1 MEDQLDNTT
10 LDNAISQNETLASVI
25 DKEQSFI
32 PVEEMF
38 DTPEYDEYID
48 MADVSEI
55 QQLQASAPLAN
66 KYGISALANMGAPRP
81 SVATN
86 TYDPLSQQ
94 APPTINGIGG
104 VNRMLD
110 QRLDAIQNQ
119 ENIGPANG
127 IGTIAPQVSSIKQS
141 NFMRYYEHPMYAELG
156 FSPYANNEEYYNTNS
171 NAWDDLART
180 SGSFVSLMGT
190 GFKSVY
196 RNLSDPFGPDLKSAR
211 EFEEAMAIG
220 SSTRDGAA
228 GFTNNLFLNA
238 GYTFGII
245 GSIAAEEIVLAG
257 ATALSGGTLALPAAA
272 KTGLN
277 AVKLGKTI
285 ANSFGVTR
293 IAAATK
299 KMLTAARNVDGARDV
314 YNGFTTA
321 GKFVGK
327 VFAPETV
334 AAIRSLKTAQNGAQN
349 LSNMAKASKT
359 FGGFYKDLRSLNLAL
374 AESSLEAGMVY
385 NQRINENLA
394 IQSSKNLGD
403 PVTSLQLE
411 SIQNNASKAGF
422 DTLLANAPLIFLSNQ
437 IVLGNAFGGF
447 SKSFARLANEK
458 VTGIGRRI
466 IQKSKGVGKDG
477 KKVLDVFEDAGTGF
491 KGLVN
496 RFTTAGIKGN
506 TRKLAG
512 ASLRFF
518 SANFAE
524 GLQEIGQE
532 AISGATN
539 DYYKNIFTTPG
550 SGGYDLYKQSV
561 HSAVSDQFSAQG
573 FETFMSG
580 FLMGGIVQGPQKLFF
595 QGIPATYRAAK
606 GKYGSAEAK
615 AAYAQQ
621 NEAQEN
627 WVKNVVKSYNEAW
640 NQQAEDPSQLWDPAK
655 LNFLIQKQ
663 VAGELTQSNYM
674 DDRFGFIDAK
684 DFAKFQQIYTV
695 LSTGGAQIFQNQLE
709 DYAKLSDQE
718 LIDAGFAS
726 KKEVESGKARERFQ
740 SMINQIEKTDNDY
753 NNRKDDF
760 PNPYD
765 RQQFK
770 KGTKEYQ
777 QEAIKEA
784 AWAHANYLYMFTKDG
799 FDRALERSN
808 SIYQTLASDPLF
820 ENMAASDITV
830 LLDKDS
836 IDQELSNL
844 EQELSVL
851 TGDTAENKKLIKDKT
866 DKRERL
872 SALEVILSD
881 PKNLNK
887 DGSFNK
893 SKVSNKLLP
902 EFEKYVKYLAGSN
915 GTFANKQA
923 IQEALKDIVDY
934 KALKGRAKTYDKT
947 IEYLNNPERFNEIFE
962 RQNQVFTNAFET
974 MSDDFK
980 AVIEEYAEVN
990 KKNELVNQIAGL
1002 DNGNVIIPPEKAKA
1016 FLATG
1021 LTIFLNEFYNK
1032 NGQITKTVNPL
1043 LYAEI
1048 QGLLEVYTATSKK
1061 EAQETEAAEV
1071 SKAEAEIQAAN
1082 REEVNASL
1090 EELGIEEEI
1099 APSNSDVYKALLLT
1113 QYKNYQNTQLN
1124 KKTLPYAEWIN
1135 TEPAKNFRNA
1145 FAALKNIWIANDKLI
1160 NPNNPLTKEQKLDDT
1175 LFINWLLSDNGLQN
1189 NLVSDVL
1196 QKLDLSLSD
1205 VTGQTVSMEAEG
1217 ENFQGNPNRQVY
1229 GQPGV
1234 NFSII
1239 TETTYDA
1246 DGGAIQTYT
1255 IVDSKTKEEVS
1266 PEVLE
1271 EYGESLG
1278 LFTDLDNAEKLRARL
1293 EEDYGNVGEFV
1304 YDGEILNTG
1313 GLVYK
1318 KDKEGN
1324 LIEYKILSKPN
1335 KILEGKNLTLIPN
1348 DKSNLSFDA
1357 KKEFLVFVKPGAF
1370 KGFYDLQ
1377 KIDMDILAD
1386 DVSRL
1391 DVSEPV
1397 TPYGY
1402 RNKNDKGQFTETYQ
1416 EGVNRYNAI
1425 ISALTQDEIKN
1436 LELVITLDP
1445 EAGKQKGLYVYPG
1458 NQPNK
1463 YIQKI
1468 QSKYIIGIKTSDPS
1482 ILGKINK
1489 ALSVAGIDPSTDAQ
1503 GIFGFINTEN
1513 FYFEANGVELKPNNF
1528 TIDQANN
1535 LIRLPEYLQKELT
1548 AQQAL
1553 ELIKKNFATSQVLT
1567 NTLNGLFYDEISG
1580 ETITLK
1586 VSDLPNDISF
1596 NLQLGKTDYDN
1607 SSTRTL
1613 NQLDYN
1619 RVDEAGNYLIYKLEK
1634 GSVGQPRTVTGVTNL
1649 EGTARRELLNKVQAS
1664 LGYRYEEMLNG
1675 TDGYMAVVLMPNGTY
1690 SLVNL
1695 AAEPLNFDELM
1706 LETIAQAQKVIGQL
1720 PKGTGTQLKKGSKEL
1735 KALRVWNK
1743 ALNEKLFIT
1752 NNPGVNIS
1760 LQVSPW
1766 GKIELQVSVNENRLE
1781 TVRLSKDTIMDEG
1794 ILNPKK
1800 INDFI
1805 QEFNNN
1811 KTISDEKISLSPKN
1825 FTASFPRNASIG
1837 QLLELTT
1844 TNVMKSVTSPAK
1856 LQLFADPGAEQAAYN
1871 TAQGTSAEDRAAEVV
1886 PTTEDPIEEG
1896 VVEPV
1901 DKAMEVVASPLV
1913 NIKAEIKALKTKLQE
1928 GKSRKEQSK
1937 ALRESEEYQKLLA
1950 KKVAIMSSAN
1960 KILNAMSITDVEDI
1974 NTFMLWAEENL
1985 PDFISIEDIALLGDN
2000 LKAGGERV
2008 GAFVLNLNHIAGGKT
2023 INGTIYT
2030 GANSPFRYH
2039 EAFHGVFRMLL
2050 SDAEITKYL
2059 GIARKE
2065 VRAKLRLEGK
2075 NLKKELEMFRRSANT
2090 YTNMSDARLEQEYYE
2105 EYLADQFELFKTGP
2119 KNTKTSSEV
2128 KSLFTRIL
2136 EWIESVFKSYSKN
2149 DLNTLFENIDAGKY
2163 YSSTPVVNQFTSQTG
2178 ITLEAN
2184 ALLPYDEREETTEVL
2199 QPDGSTKQITRE
2211 GFLYVDNDV
2220 ADPLIRSIAAMYL
2233 SRMSKNTDP
2242 LLKKS
2247 DILNGVMDDFYELY
2261 NSADER
2267 YANKSEREIELLDQV
2282 SIALDESPAII
2293 KDQVYSLLN
2302 IIDGQAAEEEYNQE
2316 TMEES
2321 IGLRGIDE
2329 WGKDASMVGGIQSTP
2344 KDIRAFIATTTKE
2357 ATDYFGNTELVSG
2370 EALIIPVDFVDVY
2383 NGLLK
2388 SVKNIE
2394 NPKAML
2400 QNMYFFGQDNLE
2412 TGAVVNKLLASIGVS
2427 VETLLSDSPLSLEI
2441 KKPQLF
2447 QAFTKAFENFRV
2459 DYLFTQRDNA
2469 GNVLMYSA
2477 AQRDDVNS
2485 QLVRWAQA
2493 WTQKDKIIKSD
2504 SAVKTRTENTLD
2516 DLQSLLFSNKK
2527 ITNKS
2532 LTEESKKYQE
2542 ALSELL
2548 GIKLGRQFIA
2558 FSIVSAKPLNVLTVK
2573 QKALINANSNESP
2586 LLSEEIVEMLKLIQT
2601 GVDLYSEEGMNS
2613 RLRNIAIRNAPFD
2626 ETIGLSV
2633 FKNAEGNLVYAH
2645 QKPTYHLKA
2654 IQKLND
2660 LDQLEGLKAQ
2670 FPYLENNYL
2679 LNSDAFVQLS
2689 ADQRQKIL
2697 RFAGSAVGKINKTEE
2712 EINANISGVSSRS
2725 TYGNFTPQEFALTL
2739 INSYTALVNTKS
2751 GRVDFVEYFNN
2762 AENLEVKTALAP
2774 ILLRVLESSNTGDM
2788 AYMPVLRA
2796 VETSNGV
2803 TTITDETLNI
2813 YVDSIE
2819 TEFNRIKRERT
2830 PETKTERSIVG
2841 YNQDNNGRAFKLH
2854 NSELLLSPQI
2864 KTQLEEIANRGGD
2877 VTLNQAL
2884 DEINMT
2890 RDEFKSELNN
2900 ILEDQ
2905 FTEFKSELVALNL
2918 NQEISNSIKNG
2929 LDVSANFEESAEML
2943 NLINDA
2949 DHNLKQ
2955 IFFNDWVNTK
2965 ALNEILLG
2973 DQAVTLKNGVDA
2985 IKRAKAQNAA
2995 TVSAYSAIT
3004 APELG
3009 INHTVDKVSGFVL
3022 EEPIGKSSLGTN
3034 KNIEEADAQL
3044 YYTTKGLRYTEFG
3057 FGKLTPMQASLL
3069 DRIENDGQLFVDPL
3083 KYQDP
3088 KEFKSRKKITSE
3100 EIFGK
3105 NGYVQNGAML
3115 NSRKLV
3121 YADGR
3126 TFIKMSAFPLI
3137 PQLTSN
3143 NIETNPLKPP
3153 IWEAKPNMVQL
3164 HNLRMKLEA
3173 EELKSGSIAIAAPL
3187 SAYKMLKQ
3195 DVTSLSELNNTSEF
3209 TNKPSELSAKNLG
3222 LQVEMPSNKLEIVD
3236 PTQIKNII
3244 TSEQKDN
3251 VYVEA
3256 LGLTVGQIRKEY
3268 NKATGKRVELKFKNK
3283 RNLVYTFKKKD
3294 GSIGLM
3300 DELKVSV
3307 KQNKITP
3314 NLTAFLRYAQAGLKA
3329 SESSSNLLEFF
3340 STINGEQQYDLNNPI
3355 TVNKF
3360 EGLFLTYLSKGSLSE
3375 KLPGHS
3381 LALVSDFGVGV
3392 YRKVYSFDSNGIPE
3406 RSEIIREG
3414 VWNKM
3419 KNKPALV
3426 ESTNGL
3432 DTETE
3437 PNWSGVKIPKGGF
3450 VVIQDRLRAGVKAYD
3465 SKGKETGERYTEMM
3479 MPAHFKSVMDLV
3491 ENGNRT
3497 MPDVVSK
3504 MFAIRIPS
3512 QDNHSTINTK
3522 YVDFLPAVYGSVAMF
3537 ARELVEI
3544 SGADFDIDKVYS
3556 QIKEWYVKDGVFI
3569 EYGKATTEQGQYN
3582 DYIEYVKNQVAKKG
3596 SIYNEA
3602 LSLYKQD
3609 DQAIKVSNSSALVVS
3624 DALGKGYE
3632 DVIISL
3638 EMLGLPISKQQYL
3651 TYKKKNG
3658 EPYVAALNNNI
3669 LDYKYALMG
3678 NRGVTE
3684 STTEETPI
3692 SYTAA
3697 ALDILEDEW
3706 KVLQEITKLEDGI
3719 SPLTERSREDN
3730 IDIDNILGKIKAFK
3744 ANKGAA
3750 IGAIV
3755 LPNQYLS
3762 LLTEYKIKLKSN
3774 APSIVINGVT
3784 YNDFG
3789 VLREKLSK
3797 TEKGLR
3803 KQDII
3808 SSLITMA
3815 TDNAKERLVAKLGL
3829 NRSAL
3834 GLVGNLTALGVPI
3847 NTSLLL
3853 INNPLIQDI
3862 YNQALNKKE
3871 KMDPG
3876 VDSLVDAMLE
3886 ALNPKGKKFKA
3897 LSVTNELLINSIKL
3911 PNEVSDQV
3919 KFSILKLFKSG
3930 NVVVKFTGN
3939 MAAVS
3944 NLTQGLGKDMAA
3956 INKKANQIETLL
3968 DPKAIMD
3975 LSSIYLKDT
3984 WQAKYLEIFNSI
3996 RTDLLPVT
4004 FLSASPQFIEIM
4016 DSVLINVDTEST
4028 GFDEEVEAKISRD
4041 LLSYITIKAYQTKGQ
4056 NIATLSNEF
4065 IYPSDLQSIDKLVED
4080 MRATDIGKDNF
4091 FLQTFAT
4098 VNAYTNKDNNTG
4110 LNIVEANTYRSI
4122 NKLQKIDLQTSFAQ
4136 LYGSA
4141 TMRDSALA
4149 IVNYMMV
4156 KDGLQLTYGTL
4167 MDAVSPFIMNSYL
4180 SHIQTANLALRDG
4193 SNVKMK
4199 EVFGLTKSE
4208 LSKEFVNGYLE
4219 SNTSNSLLNTFTKYS
4234 EDTNLSDGVLTV
4246 GLNNNPQSTDLEY
4259 ARYKSIDPMGN
4270 ERYTTYKL
4278 DAEKSNESNKVFN
4291 TIETYGS
4298 NQQNGI
4304 GFMFGERPTYQKVRE
4319 SVKEKNYGSDTN
4331 LDGVYNQDEQINYAS
4346 MEAEQNA
4353 ALEDALKNGSVDVVA
4368 GIASDIKV
4376 NGEDISKIEPK
4387 IAAPTRSL
4395 EIPEYKIN
4403 RQLQNQDESIRYA
4416 STNGT
4421 TITLNPVEGKDG
4433 RAKFFD
4439 YFTGQEGGVTSKQK
4453 AKVLEAVAAQG
4464 WSMDRITNLLSSNKL
4479 INTFLVL
4486 HEQDHINNNDK
4497 SVYWKNGRDLLTQDK
4512 IDIEARAT
4520 IVALLQIDAIEG
4532 GTIPTQQTSDTI
4544 NIYAGTN
4551 ENAELSNFANR
4562 PFSYKGREY
4571 KNVEQAFQYQ
4581 KLMGFAPNSGGSN
4594 FLNDEVGSKILQ
4606 AKTGAEAK
4614 KLGRQIKQLNTV
4626 AWDRSS
4632 SSIMKD
4638 LITESF
4644 KQNPQALAKLLATGN
4659 ATLTHTQDKTKYREL
4674 FPKILMEVRQ
4684 ELSGSQQT
4692 QQTSD
4697 VESLEMEG
4705 AAQLQLDLQFELE
4718 ADLTDVNVALEVYW
4732 EEQIEP
4738 FPEKKAKLR
4747 EQKLY
4752 PFSKMIKAF
4761 NEGTYIPTDEMTS
4774 EEVFMDEINNCI
4786 L

>member
-10 LDNAISQNETLASVI
+10 LDNAIAQNETSSSVI

-257 ATALSGGTLALPAAA
+257 ATALSGGALAVPAAA

-277 AVKLGKTI
+277 AVRLGKTI

-299 KMLTAARNVDGARDV
+299 KMLTAARNVEGARDV

-539 DYYKNIFTTPG
+539 DYYKNVFTTPG

-709 DYAKLSDQE
+709 DYSKLSDQE

-753 NNRKDDF
+753 NDRKDDF

-770 KGTKEYQ
+770 KGTREYQ

-872 SALEVILSD
+872 AALEVILSD

-902 EFEKYVKYLAGSN
+902 EFENYVKYLAGSN

-1021 LTIFLNEFYNK
+1021 LTMFLNEFYNK
-1032 NGQITKTVNPL
+1032 NGQITEAVNPL

-1113 QYKNYQNTQLN
+1113 QYKNYQSTQLN

-1135 TEPAKNFRNA
+1135 TESAKNFRNA

-1160 NPNNPLTKEQKLDDT
+1160 NPNNSLTEEQKLDDT
-1175 LFINWLLSDNGLQN
+1175 LFINWLSSDNGLQN

-1196 QKLDLSLSD
+1196 QKLNVSLSD

-1217 ENFQGNPNRQVY
+1217 ESFQGNPNRQVY

-1278 LFTDLDNAEKLRARL
+1278 LFTDPDNAEKLRARL

-1324 LIEYKILSKPN
+1324 LIEYKILSKPA

-1348 DKSNLSFDA
+1348 DKSDLSFDA
-1357 KKEFLVFVKPGAF
+1357 KKEFLVYVKPGAF

-1377 KIDMDILAD
+1377 KIDMEILAD

-1402 RNKNDKGQFTETYQ
+1402 RNKNDQGQFTETYQ

-1425 ISALTQDEIKN
+1425 ISVLTQDEIKN

-1445 EAGKQKGLYVYPG
+1445 QAGQQKGLYVYPG

-1468 QSKYIIGIKTSDPS
+1468 QSKYVVGIKTSDP
-1482 ILGKINK
+1482 IIQGKINK
-1489 ALSVAGIDPSTDAQ
+1489 ALSVAEINPSTDAQ

-1528 TIDQANN
+1528 TVDQVNN

-1548 AQQAL
+1548 SEQAL

-1567 NTLNGLFYDEISG
+1567 NTLNSVMSSALPG
-1580 ETITLK
+1580 EEVILK
-1586 VSDLPNDISF
+1586 VDDLPNDISF

-1649 EGTARRELLNKVQAS
+1649 EGTPRRELLDKVQAS
-1664 LGYRYEEMLNG
+1664 LGYRYDEMLNG
-1675 TDGYMAVVLMPNGTY
+1675 SDGYMAVVLMPNGTY

-1695 AAEPLNFDELM
+1695 AAEPLNFDQLM
-1706 LETIAQAQKVIGQL
+1706 LETIAEAQKVIGQL
-1720 PKGTGTQLKKGSKEL
+1720 PKGTDTQLKKGSKEL
-1735 KALRVWNK
+1735 KELRAWNK
-1743 ALNEKLFIT
+1743 SIHEKLFIT
-1752 NNPGVNIS
+1752 SNSGVKIS

-1766 GKIELQVSVNENRLE
+1766 GKIELQVTVNKKRLE
-1781 TVRLSKDTIMDEG
+1781 TIRLGKDTIMGEES
-1794 ILNPKK
+1794 LNPKK

-1811 KTISDEKISLSPKN
+1811 KTISDEKISLSPEN

-1871 TAQGTSAEDRAAEVV
+1871 TAQDTSAEDRAAEVV

-2233 SRMSKNTDP
+2233 SRMSKNTDA

-2302 IIDGQAAEEEYNQE
+2302 VIDSQAAEEEYNQE

-2427 VETLLSDSPLSLEI
+2427 VETLLSDNPLPLEI

-2762 AENLEVKTALAP
+2762 AENEEVKTALAP

-2877 VTLNQAL
+2877 VTLDQAL

-2943 NLINDA
+2943 NLIDDA

-3069 DRIENDGQLFVDPL
+3069 DRIERGED
-3083 KYQDP
+3083 
-3088 KEFKSRKKITSE
+3088 ITSE
-3100 EIFGK
+3100 EIFGE
-3105 NGYVQNGAML
+3105 NGFVQNGAML

-3143 NIETNPLKPP
+3143 NIAAEGQTP
-3153 IWEAKPNMVQL
+3153 IWEAKPNMVKL

-3173 EELKSGSIAIAAPL
+3173 EELKSESIAIAAPL

-3244 TSEQKDN
+3244 TSEQKDD

-3340 STINGEQQYDLNNPI
+3340 STVNGEQQYDLNNPI

-3432 DTETE
+3432 DTNAE
-3437 PNWSGVKIPKGGF
+3437 PSWSEVKIPKGGF

-3479 MPAHFKSVMDLV
+3479 MPAHFKSVMDLI
-3491 ENGNRT
+3491 EKGNRT

-3582 DYIEYVKNQVAKKG
+3582 DYIEYVKNQVTKKG

-3684 STTEETPI
+3684 STTEEAPI

-3774 APSIVINGVT
+3774 APAIVINGVT

-3797 TEKGLR
+3797 TENGLR

-3886 ALNPKGKKFKA
+3886 ALNPEGKKFKA

-3930 NVVVKFTGN
+3930 NVVAKFTGN

-3975 LSSIYLKDT
+3975 LSSIYLEDT

-4219 SNTSNSLLNTFTKYS
+4219 SNISNSLLNTFNKNS
-4234 EDTNLSDGVLTV
+4234 KNINISDDVLTV
-4246 GLNNNPQSTDLEY
+4246 SLSTNPQATDLEY
-4259 ARYKSIDPMGN
+4259 ARYKSIDPLGN
-4270 ERYTTYKL
+4270 ETFTTYKL
-4278 DAEKSNESNKVFN
+4278 DAEKSNETNRVFN
-4291 TIETYGS
+4291 KTETYGS

-4319 SVKEKNYGSDTN
+4319 SVKEKNYASDTN
-4331 LDGVYNQDEQINYAS
+4331 FDGVYNQDEQIDYNS
-4346 MEAEQNA
+4346 IEAEQNA

-4368 GIASDIKV
+4368 GITSDIKV

-4395 EIPEYKIN
+4395 EVPEYKIN
-4403 RQLQNQDESIRYA
+4403 RQLQNEDESIRYA
-4416 STNGT
+4416 STDGT
-4421 TITLNPVEGKDG
+4421 TITLNPVEGENG

-4453 AKVLEAVAAQG
+4453 AKVLEAVASQG
-4464 WSMDRITNLLSSNKL
+4464 WSMDRITDLLSSNKL
-4479 INTFLVL
+4479 INTFLIL

-4520 IVALLQIDAIEG
+4520 IVALLQIDAMEG
-4532 GTIPTQQTSDTI
+4532 GTIPTQQTS
-4544 NIYAGTN
+4544 
-4551 ENAELSNFANR
+4551 E
-4562 PFSYKGREY
+4562 
-4571 KNVEQAFQYQ
+4571 
-4581 KLMGFAPNSGGSN
+4581 
-4594 FLNDEVGSKILQ
+4594 
-4606 AKTGAEAK
+4606 
-4614 KLGRQIKQLNTV
+4614 
-4626 AWDRSS
+4626 
-4632 SSIMKD
+4632 
-4638 LITESF
+4638 
-4644 KQNPQALAKLLATGN
+4644 
-4659 ATLTHTQDKTKYREL
+4659 
-4674 FPKILMEVRQ
+4674 
-4684 ELSGSQQT
+4684 
-4692 QQTSD
+4692 

-4732 EEQIEP
+4732 EGQIEP

-4761 NEGTYIPTDEMTS
+4761 NEGTYIATDEMTS

>member
-10 LDNAISQNETLASVI
+10 LDNAIAQNETSASVI
-25 DKEQSFI
+25 DKEQSFT

-38 DTPEYDEYID
+38 DTPEYDEYVD

-86 TYDPLSQQ
+86 TYDPLSQKT
-94 APPTINGIGG
+94 PPTINGIGG

-119 ENIGPANG
+119 ENMGPANG
-127 IGTIAPQVSSIKQS
+127 IGTVAPQVSSIKQS
-141 NFMRYYEHPMYAELG
+141 NFMRYYNHPMYAELG

-171 NAWDDLART
+171 TEWDAASRTLGGLA
-180 SGSFVSLMGT
+180 SLAAV

-196 RNLSDPFGPDLKSAR
+196 RNLGDPFGPDLKSAR
-211 EFEEAMAIG
+211 EFEDIMARA
-220 SSTRDGAA
+220 SSTRGGGA
-228 GFTNNLFLNA
+228 GFTTNLFLNA

-245 GSIAAEEIVLAG
+245 GSIAAEEI
-257 ATALSGGTLALPAAA
+257 ALAAA
-272 KTGLN
+272 AGLQGGLN
-277 AVKLGKTI
+277 PVSDAALLARTATNTVRLGKTI

-314 YNGFTTA
+314 YNGFTTG
-321 GKFVGK
+321 GKFIGK

-411 SIQNNASKAGF
+411 SIQDNATKASF

-447 SKSFARLANEK
+447 NKSFARLANEK

-466 IQKSKGVGKDG
+466 IQKSKGIGKDG
-477 KKVLDVFEDAGTGF
+477 KKLLNVFEDAGTGF
-491 KGLVN
+491 TGLLN
-496 RFTTAGIKGN
+496 RVSSAGIKGN

-524 GLQEIGQE
+524 GFQEIGQE

-539 DYYKNIFTTPG
+539 DYYKNVFTDPTA
-550 SGGYDLYKQSV
+550 GGYDLYKQSI
-561 HSAVSDQFSAQG
+561 HSAVSSQFSSQG

-663 VAGELTQSNYM
+663 VAGELTQSNYA

-684 DFAKFQQIYTV
+684 DFGKFQQIYTV
-695 LSTGGAQIFQNQLE
+695 LSTGGGQIFQNQLE
-709 DYAKLSDQE
+709 DYNKLSDQE

-740 SMINQIEKTDNDY
+740 SMINQIEKTENDY

-760 PNPYD
+760 PNPFD

-820 ENMAASDITV
+820 KDMAASDITV

-836 IDQELSNL
+836 INQELSNL
-844 EQELSVL
+844 EAELSVL
-851 TGDTAENKKLIKDKT
+851 TGDTEQNKKIIKDKT
-866 DKRERL
+866 DKKERL
-872 SALEVILSD
+872 IALEVILSD

-902 EFEKYVKYLAGSN
+902 EFENYVKYLANSK
-915 GTFANKQA
+915 GTFANKEA
-923 IQEALKDIVDY
+923 IREALKDIVDY

-962 RQNQVFTNAFET
+962 RQNQVFTNAFENL
-974 MSDDFK
+974 SDDFK
-980 AVIEEYAEVN
+980 AVLEEYAEVN

-1002 DNGNVIIPPEKAKA
+1002 DNGNVIIAPEKAKA
-1016 FLATG
+1016 FLLTG
-1021 LTIFLNEFYNK
+1021 STIFLDEFYNK
-1032 NGQITKTVNPL
+1032 NGQITEAVNPL

-1048 QGLLEVYTATSKK
+1048 QGLLEVYNATSKK
-1061 EAQETEAAEV
+1061 EAQETEAAEI
-1071 SKAEAEIQAAN
+1071 SKVEAEIEAAN

-1099 APSNSDVYKALLLT
+1099 APSNSDVYKDLLLI
-1113 QYKNYQNTQLN
+1113 QYKNYQAGQINS
-1124 KKTLPYAEWIN
+1124 KTLPYSEWIN
-1135 TEPAKNFRNA
+1135 SESAKNFRNA
-1145 FAALKNIWIANDKLI
+1145 FSALKNIWIANDKLI
-1160 NPNNPLTKEQKLDDT
+1160 NPNNLLTEEQKLDDT
-1175 LFINWLLSDNGLQN
+1175 LFINWLSSDNGLQN

-1196 QKLDLSLSD
+1196 QKLNVSLSD
-1205 VTGQTVSMEAEG
+1205 ITGQTVLMEAEG
-1217 ENFQGNPNRQVY
+1217 ESFQGNSSQTVFQAGP
-1229 GQPGV
+1229 

-1239 TETTYDA
+1239 TETYPDP
-1246 DGGAIQTYT
+1246 DGNPIESYT
-1255 IVDSKTKEEVS
+1255 IIDSKTKEPVGLEL
-1266 PEVLE
+1266 LE
-1271 EYGESLG
+1271 EYGESIG
-1278 LFTDLDNAEKLRARL
+1278 LFTDPEDARKILVNLEK
-1293 EEDYGNVGEFV
+1293 DYGSAGEFV
-1304 YDGEILNTG
+1304 YDGETLNTG

-1348 DKSNLSFDA
+1348 DKSDLSFDA
-1357 KKEFLVFVKPGAF
+1357 KKEFLVYVKPGAF

-1619 RVDEAGNYLIYKLEK
+1619 RADEDGNYLIYKLEK
-1634 GSVGQPRTVTGVTNL
+1634 SLKGQPRTVTGVTNL

-1720 PKGTGTQLKKGSKEL
+1720 PKGAGTQLKKGSKEL

-1805 QEFNNN
+1805 QEFNDN
-1811 KTISDEKISLSPKN
+1811 KTISDQKISLSAKN
-1825 FTASFPRNASIG
+1825 FTSSFPRNASIG

-1844 TNVMKSVTSPAK
+1844 TNVIKSVTSPSS

-1871 TAQGTSAEDRAAEVV
+1871 TTQSTSAEDRAAEVV
-1886 PTTEDPIEEG
+1886 PTTE
-1896 VVEPV
+1896 EPV
-1901 DKAMEVVASPLV
+1901 EEVVIDKAVEVKDSPLV
-1913 NIKAEIKALKTKLQE
+1913 KVKAEIKALKAKLQE

-1960 KILNAMSITDVEDI
+1960 KILSSLSITDVEDI
-1974 NTFMLWAEENL
+1974 DTFMLWAEENL
-1985 PDFISIEDIALLGDN
+1985 PDFISIEDITLLGDN

-2008 GAFVLNLNHIAGGKT
+2008 GAFVLNLNNIAGGKT

-2050 SDAEITKYL
+2050 SDVEITKYL

-2065 VRAKLRLEGK
+2065 VRAKLRSEGK
-2075 NLKKELEMFRRSANT
+2075 SLKKELEIFRRSANT

-2119 KNTKTSSEV
+2119 KNTNTSSEV

-2149 DLNTLFENIDAGKY
+2149 DLNTLFENIDSGKY
-2163 YSSTPVVNQFTSQTG
+2163 YSSTPVVNQFTSQAG
-2178 ITLEAN
+2178 VTLEAN
-2184 ALLPYDEREETTEVL
+2184 ALLPYDETEEITEVL
-2199 QPDGSTKQITRE
+2199 QPDGSTKDVVRK

-2233 SRMSKNTDP
+2233 NRSYKNTDP

-2247 DILNGVMDDFYELY
+2247 DILNSVMDDFYELY
-2261 NSADER
+2261 NSADQR

-2282 SIALDESPAII
+2282 SIALDESPGII
-2293 KDQVYSLLN
+2293 KDQVFNLLN
-2302 IIDGQAAEEEYNQE
+2302 VIDSQVGEEEYNQE
-2316 TMEES
+2316 TMENS

-2357 ATDYFGNTELVSG
+2357 ATDYFGNAELVSG
-2370 EALIIPVDFVDVY
+2370 ETLIVPVDFVDVY

-2412 TGAVVNKLLASIGVS
+2412 TGAVVSKLLSSIGVS
-2427 VETLLSDSPLSLEI
+2427 VETLLSDSPLPLEI
-2441 KKPQLF
+2441 KNPQLF

-2485 QLVRWAQA
+2485 QVTRWAQA
-2493 WTQKDKIIKSD
+2493 WTQKDKIIKSE

-2516 DLQSLLFSNKK
+2516 DLQSLLSSNKK

-2542 ALSELL
+2542 ALSELI
-2548 GIKLGRQFIA
+2548 GIKLSRQFIA
-2558 FSIVSAKPLNVLTVK
+2558 FSIVSAKPVSVLTVK
-2573 QKALINANSNESP
+2573 QKALINANSNESAVI
-2586 LLSEEIVEMLKLIQT
+2586 SEDFVEMLKLIQT
-2601 GVDLYSEEGMNS
+2601 GVDLYSEGGMNS
-2613 RLRNIAIRNAPFD
+2613 RLRNMAIRNAPFD

-2762 AENLEVKTALAP
+2762 AENEEVKTALAP

-2796 VETSNGV
+2796 VETSNGI

-2813 YVDSIE
+2813 YLDSIE
-2819 TEFNRIKRERT
+2819 TEFNRIKRERNV
-2830 PETKTERSIVG
+2830 ETKTERSIVG
-2841 YNQDNNGRAFKLH
+2841 YNQDNDGRAFKLH
-2854 NSELLLSPQI
+2854 NSQLLLSPQV
-2864 KTQLEEIANRGGD
+2864 KTELEQIANRGGD
-2877 VTLNQAL
+2877 ITLDQAL

-2890 RDEFKSELNN
+2890 RDQFKSELNN

-2905 FTEFKSELVALNL
+2905 FAEFKSELVTLNL

-2929 LDVSANFEESAEML
+2929 LDISANFEESAEML
-2943 NLINDA
+2943 NLIDDA

-3009 INHTVDKVSGFVL
+3009 VNHIVDKVSGFVL

-3057 FGKLTPMQASLL
+3057 FGKLTPMQAALL
-3069 DRIENDGQLFVDPL
+3069 DRVERGED
-3083 KYQDP
+3083 
-3088 KEFKSRKKITSE
+3088 ITSE
-3100 EIFGK
+3100 EIFGE
-3105 NGYVQNGAML
+3105 NGFVQNGAML

-3143 NIETNPLKPP
+3143 NIAEEGQTP
-3153 IWEAKPNMVQL
+3153 IWEAKPNMMKL

-3173 EELKSGSIAIAAPL
+3173 EEAKSESIAIAAPL

-3195 DVTSLSELNNTSEF
+3195 DVISLSELENTNDF
-3209 TNKPSELSAKNLG
+3209 TNSPSELSAKNLG

-3294 GSIGLM
+3294 GSVGLM

-3340 STINGEQQYDLNNPI
+3340 NTVNGEQQYDLNNPI

-3392 YRKVYSFDSNGIPE
+3392 YRKVYSFDINGIPE

-3426 ESTNGL
+3426 DPTNGL
-3432 DTETE
+3432 DTNAE
-3437 PNWSGVKIPKGGF
+3437 PTWSEVKIPKGGF

-3479 MPAHFKSVMDLV
+3479 MPSHFADVMDLI
-3491 ENGNRT
+3491 ENTNELI
-3497 MPDVVSK
+3497 PDVVSK

-3556 QIKEWYVKDGVFI
+3556 QIKEWYVKDKNFI

-3609 DQAIKVSNSSALVVS
+3609 DQAIKVSNSSVLVVS
-3624 DALGKGYE
+3624 DALGKEYQ
-3632 DVIISL
+3632 DAIIAL
-3638 EMLGLPISKQQYL
+3638 EMLGLPISKQQYI

-3658 EPYVAALNNNI
+3658 EPYVAALNNDI

-3706 KVLQEITKLEDGI
+3706 KVLQEITKLENGI

-3774 APSIVINGVT
+3774 APSIVINGIP

-3797 TEKGLR
+3797 TKKGLR

-3829 NRSAL
+3829 NKSAL

-3853 INNPLIQDI
+3853 INNPIIQEI
-3862 YNQALNKKE
+3862 YNEALNKKE

-3876 VDSLVDAMLE
+3876 VDTLVDNMLE
-3886 ALNPKGKKFKA
+3886 SLNPEGKKFKA

-3911 PNEVSDQV
+3911 PNEVDEQTL
-3919 KFSILKLFKSG
+3919 FSILKLFKAG
-3930 NVVVKFTGN
+3930 NTVSKFTAN
-3939 MAAVS
+3939 MGAVS

-3956 INKKANQIETLL
+3956 INKKSNQIDKLL

-3984 WQAKYLEIFNSI
+3984 WQAKYLEIFNEV
-3996 RTDLLPVT
+3996 RTELLPST
-4004 FLSASPQFIEIM
+4004 FLSASPEFKNIM
-4016 DSVLINVDTEST
+4016 DKILTNVDTESS
-4028 GFDEEVEAKISRD
+4028 GYDEEVEAKISRD

-4091 FLQTFAT
+4091 FLETFAVT
-4098 VNAYTNKDNNTG
+4098 NAYTNKDNNTG
-4110 LNIVEANTYRSI
+4110 LNLVEANTFRSL
-4122 NKLQKIDLQTSFAQ
+4122 NKLQKIDLQTSFAK

-4149 IVNYMMV
+4149 IINYMMV

-4167 MDAVSPFIMNSYL
+4167 MDAVSPFIMNGYL
-4180 SHIQTANLALRDG
+4180 SHIQTANIALRDG
-4193 SNVKMK
+4193 SDIKMK
-4199 EVFGLTKSE
+4199 EVFGLTKEE
-4208 LSKEFVNGYLE
+4208 LSKEFVSGYLE
-4219 SNTSNSLLNTFTKYS
+4219 SNISNSLLNTFNSKS
-4234 EDTNLSDGVLTV
+4234 KGVSISDGILTV
-4246 GLNNNPQSTDLEY
+4246 SLNNNPEASDLEY
-4259 ARYKSIDPMGN
+4259 ARYRSIDAMGN
-4270 ERYTTYKL
+4270 DTYVTFKV
-4278 DAEKSNESNKVFN
+4278 DGEKSNESVRVFN
-4291 TIETYGS
+4291 KAETYGS

-4304 GFMFGERPTYQKVRE
+4304 GFMFGERPTYQEVRE

-4331 LDGVYNQDEQINYAS
+4331 LDGVYNQDEQIDYDS
-4346 MEAEQNA
+4346 LEAEQTA
-4353 ALEDALKNGSVDVVA
+4353 ALEEVLRNGSVEVEV
-4368 GIASDIKV
+4368 GV
-4376 NGEDISKIEPK
+4376 NTSVKLDGKDISEIEPK

-4421 TITLNPVEGKDG
+4421 TITLNPVEGEDG

-4439 YFTGQEGGVTSKQK
+4439 YFTGQEGGITSKQK

-4520 IVALLQIDAIEG
+4520 IVALLQIDVMEG
-4532 GTIPTQQTSDTI
+4532 GTIPAQQTS
-4544 NIYAGTN
+4544 
-4551 ENAELSNFANR
+4551 E
-4562 PFSYKGREY
+4562 
-4571 KNVEQAFQYQ
+4571 
-4581 KLMGFAPNSGGSN
+4581 
-4594 FLNDEVGSKILQ
+4594 
-4606 AKTGAEAK
+4606 
-4614 KLGRQIKQLNTV
+4614 
-4626 AWDRSS
+4626 
-4632 SSIMKD
+4632 
-4638 LITESF
+4638 
-4644 KQNPQALAKLLATGN
+4644 
-4659 ATLTHTQDKTKYREL
+4659 
-4674 FPKILMEVRQ
+4674 
-4684 ELSGSQQT
+4684 
-4692 QQTSD
+4692 

-4705 AAQLQLDLQFELE
+4705 AAQLQSDLQLELE

>member
-10 LDNAISQNETLASVI
+10 LDNAIAQNETSSSVI

-257 ATALSGGTLALPAAA
+257 ATALSGGALAVPAAA

-277 AVKLGKTI
+277 AVRLGKTI

-299 KMLTAARNVDGARDV
+299 KMLTAARNVEGARDV

-539 DYYKNIFTTPG
+539 DYYKNVFTTPG

-709 DYAKLSDQE
+709 DYSKLSDQE

-753 NNRKDDF
+753 NDRKDDF

-770 KGTKEYQ
+770 KGTREYQ

-872 SALEVILSD
+872 AALEVILSD

-902 EFEKYVKYLAGSN
+902 EFENYVKYLAGSN

-1021 LTIFLNEFYNK
+1021 LTMFLNEFYNK
-1032 NGQITKTVNPL
+1032 NGQITEAVNPL

-1113 QYKNYQNTQLN
+1113 QYKNYQSTQLN

-1135 TEPAKNFRNA
+1135 TESAKNFRNA

-1160 NPNNPLTKEQKLDDT
+1160 NPNNSLTEEQKLDDT
-1175 LFINWLLSDNGLQN
+1175 LFINWLSSDNGLQN

-1196 QKLDLSLSD
+1196 QKLNVSLSD

-1217 ENFQGNPNRQVY
+1217 ESFQGNPNRQVY

-1278 LFTDLDNAEKLRARL
+1278 LFTDPDNAEKLRARL

-1324 LIEYKILSKPN
+1324 LIEYKILSKPA

-1348 DKSNLSFDA
+1348 DKSDLSFDA
-1357 KKEFLVFVKPGAF
+1357 KKEFLVYVKPGAF

-1377 KIDMDILAD
+1377 KIDMEILAD

-1402 RNKNDKGQFTETYQ
+1402 RNKNDQGQFTETYQ

-1425 ISALTQDEIKN
+1425 ISVLTQDEIKN

-1445 EAGKQKGLYVYPG
+1445 QAGQQKGLYVYPG

-1468 QSKYIIGIKTSDPS
+1468 QSKYVVGIKTSDP
-1482 ILGKINK
+1482 IIQGKINK
-1489 ALSVAGIDPSTDAQ
+1489 ALSVAEINPSTDAQ

-1528 TIDQANN
+1528 TVDQVNN

-1548 AQQAL
+1548 SEQAL

-1567 NTLNGLFYDEISG
+1567 NTLNSVMSSALPG
-1580 ETITLK
+1580 EEVILK
-1586 VSDLPNDISF
+1586 VDDLPNDISF

-1649 EGTARRELLNKVQAS
+1649 EGTPRRELLDKVQAS
-1664 LGYRYEEMLNG
+1664 LGYRYDEMLNG
-1675 TDGYMAVVLMPNGTY
+1675 SDGYMAVVLMPNGTY

-1695 AAEPLNFDELM
+1695 AAEPLNFDQLM
-1706 LETIAQAQKVIGQL
+1706 LETIAEAQKVIGQL
-1720 PKGTGTQLKKGSKEL
+1720 PKGTDTQLKKGSKEL
-1735 KALRVWNK
+1735 KELRAWNK
-1743 ALNEKLFIT
+1743 SIHEKLFIT
-1752 NNPGVNIS
+1752 SNSGVKIS

-1766 GKIELQVSVNENRLE
+1766 GKIELQVTVNKKRLE
-1781 TVRLSKDTIMDEG
+1781 TIRLGKDTIMGEES
-1794 ILNPKK
+1794 LNPKK

-1811 KTISDEKISLSPKN
+1811 KTISDEKISLSPEN

-1871 TAQGTSAEDRAAEVV
+1871 TAQDTSAEDRAAEVV

-2233 SRMSKNTDP
+2233 SRMSKNTDA

-2302 IIDGQAAEEEYNQE
+2302 VIDSQAAEEEYNQE

-2427 VETLLSDSPLSLEI
+2427 VETLLSDNPLPLEI

-2762 AENLEVKTALAP
+2762 AENEEVKTALAP

-2877 VTLNQAL
+2877 VTLDQAL

-2943 NLINDA
+2943 NLIDDA

-3009 INHTVDKVSGFVL
+3009 VNHTVDKVSGFVL

-3069 DRIENDGQLFVDPL
+3069 DRIERGED
-3083 KYQDP
+3083 
-3088 KEFKSRKKITSE
+3088 ITSE
-3100 EIFGK
+3100 EIFGE
-3105 NGYVQNGAML
+3105 NGFVQNGAML

-3143 NIETNPLKPP
+3143 NIAAEGQTP
-3153 IWEAKPNMVQL
+3153 IWEAKPNMVKL

-3173 EELKSGSIAIAAPL
+3173 EELKSESIAIAAPL

-3244 TSEQKDN
+3244 TSEQKDD

-3340 STINGEQQYDLNNPI
+3340 STVNGEQQYDLNNPI

-3432 DTETE
+3432 DTNAE
-3437 PNWSGVKIPKGGF
+3437 PSWSEVKIPKGGF

-3479 MPAHFKSVMDLV
+3479 MPAHFKSVMDLI
-3491 ENGNRT
+3491 EKGNRT

-3582 DYIEYVKNQVAKKG
+3582 DYIEYVKNQVTKKG

-3684 STTEETPI
+3684 STTEEAPI

-3774 APSIVINGVT
+3774 APAIVINGVT

-3797 TEKGLR
+3797 TENGLR

-3886 ALNPKGKKFKA
+3886 ALNPEGKKFKA

-3930 NVVVKFTGN
+3930 NVVAKFTGN

-3975 LSSIYLKDT
+3975 LSSIYLEDT

-4219 SNTSNSLLNTFTKYS
+4219 SNISNSLLNTFNKNS
-4234 EDTNLSDGVLTV
+4234 KNINISDDVLTV
-4246 GLNNNPQSTDLEY
+4246 SLSTNPQATDLEY
-4259 ARYKSIDPMGN
+4259 ARYKSIDPLGN
-4270 ERYTTYKL
+4270 ETFTTYKL
-4278 DAEKSNESNKVFN
+4278 DAEKSNETNRVFN
-4291 TIETYGS
+4291 KTETYGS

-4319 SVKEKNYGSDTN
+4319 SVKEKNYASDTN
-4331 LDGVYNQDEQINYAS
+4331 FDGVYNQDEQIDYNS
-4346 MEAEQNA
+4346 IEAEQNA

-4368 GIASDIKV
+4368 GITSDIKV

-4395 EIPEYKIN
+4395 EVPEYKIN
-4403 RQLQNQDESIRYA
+4403 RQLQNEDESIRYA
-4416 STNGT
+4416 STDGT
-4421 TITLNPVEGKDG
+4421 TITLNPVEGENG

-4453 AKVLEAVAAQG
+4453 AKVLEAVASQG
-4464 WSMDRITNLLSSNKL
+4464 WSMDRITDLLSSNKL
-4479 INTFLVL
+4479 INTFLIL

-4520 IVALLQIDAIEG
+4520 IVALLQIDAMEG
-4532 GTIPTQQTSDTI
+4532 GTIPTQQTS
-4544 NIYAGTN
+4544 
-4551 ENAELSNFANR
+4551 E
-4562 PFSYKGREY
+4562 
-4571 KNVEQAFQYQ
+4571 
-4581 KLMGFAPNSGGSN
+4581 
-4594 FLNDEVGSKILQ
+4594 
-4606 AKTGAEAK
+4606 
-4614 KLGRQIKQLNTV
+4614 
-4626 AWDRSS
+4626 
-4632 SSIMKD
+4632 
-4638 LITESF
+4638 
-4644 KQNPQALAKLLATGN
+4644 
-4659 ATLTHTQDKTKYREL
+4659 
-4674 FPKILMEVRQ
+4674 
-4684 ELSGSQQT
+4684 
-4692 QQTSD
+4692 

-4732 EEQIEP
+4732 EGQIEP

-4761 NEGTYIPTDEMTS
+4761 NEGTYIATDEMTS

>member
-10 LDNAISQNETLASVI
+10 LDNAIAQNETSSSVI

-257 ATALSGGTLALPAAA
+257 ATALSGGALAVPAAA

-277 AVKLGKTI
+277 AVRLGKTI

-299 KMLTAARNVDGARDV
+299 KMLTAARNVEGARDV

-539 DYYKNIFTTPG
+539 DYYKNVFTTPG

-709 DYAKLSDQE
+709 DYSKLSDQE

-753 NNRKDDF
+753 NDRKDDF

-770 KGTKEYQ
+770 KGTREYQ

-872 SALEVILSD
+872 AALEVILSD

-902 EFEKYVKYLAGSN
+902 EFENYVKYLAGSN

-1021 LTIFLNEFYNK
+1021 LTMFLNEFYNK
-1032 NGQITKTVNPL
+1032 NGQITEAVNPL

-1113 QYKNYQNTQLN
+1113 QYKNYQSTQLN

-1135 TEPAKNFRNA
+1135 TESAKNFRNA

-1160 NPNNPLTKEQKLDDT
+1160 NPNNSLTEEQKLDDT
-1175 LFINWLLSDNGLQN
+1175 LFINWLSSDNGLQN

-1196 QKLDLSLSD
+1196 QKLNVSLSD

-1217 ENFQGNPNRQVY
+1217 ESFQGNPNRQVY

-1278 LFTDLDNAEKLRARL
+1278 LFTDPDNAEKLRARL

-1324 LIEYKILSKPN
+1324 LIEYKILSKPA

-1348 DKSNLSFDA
+1348 DKSDLSFDA
-1357 KKEFLVFVKPGAF
+1357 KKEFLVYVKPGAF

-1377 KIDMDILAD
+1377 KIDMEILAD

-1402 RNKNDKGQFTETYQ
+1402 RNKNDQGQFTETYQ

-1425 ISALTQDEIKN
+1425 ISVLTQDEIKN

-1445 EAGKQKGLYVYPG
+1445 QAGQQKGLYVYPG

-1468 QSKYIIGIKTSDPS
+1468 QSKYVVGIKTSDP
-1482 ILGKINK
+1482 IIQGKINK
-1489 ALSVAGIDPSTDAQ
+1489 ALSVAEINPSTDAQ

-1528 TIDQANN
+1528 TVDQVNN

-1548 AQQAL
+1548 SEQAL

-1567 NTLNGLFYDEISG
+1567 NTLNSVMSSALPG
-1580 ETITLK
+1580 EEVILK
-1586 VSDLPNDISF
+1586 VDDLPNDISF

-1649 EGTARRELLNKVQAS
+1649 EGTPRRELLDKVQAS
-1664 LGYRYEEMLNG
+1664 LGYRYDEMLNG
-1675 TDGYMAVVLMPNGTY
+1675 SDGYMAVVLMPNGTY

-1695 AAEPLNFDELM
+1695 AAEPLNFDQLM
-1706 LETIAQAQKVIGQL
+1706 LETIAEAQKVIGQL
-1720 PKGTGTQLKKGSKEL
+1720 PKGTDTQLKKGSKEL
-1735 KALRVWNK
+1735 KELRAWNK
-1743 ALNEKLFIT
+1743 SIHEKLFIT
-1752 NNPGVNIS
+1752 SNSGVKIS

-1766 GKIELQVSVNENRLE
+1766 GKIELQVTVNKKRLE
-1781 TVRLSKDTIMDEG
+1781 TIRLGKDTIMGEES
-1794 ILNPKK
+1794 LNPKK

-1811 KTISDEKISLSPKN
+1811 KTISDEKISLSPEN

-1871 TAQGTSAEDRAAEVV
+1871 TAQDTSAEDRAAEVV

-2050 SDAEITKYL
+2050 SDVEITKYL

-2233 SRMSKNTDP
+2233 SRMSKNTDA

-2302 IIDGQAAEEEYNQE
+2302 VIDSQAAEEEYNQE

-2427 VETLLSDSPLSLEI
+2427 VETLLSDNPLPLEI

-2762 AENLEVKTALAP
+2762 AENEEVKTALAP

-2877 VTLNQAL
+2877 VTLDQAL

-3009 INHTVDKVSGFVL
+3009 VNHTVDKVSGFVL

-3069 DRIENDGQLFVDPL
+3069 DRIERGED
-3083 KYQDP
+3083 
-3088 KEFKSRKKITSE
+3088 ITSE
-3100 EIFGK
+3100 EIFGE
-3105 NGYVQNGAML
+3105 NGFVQNGAML

-3143 NIETNPLKPP
+3143 NIAAEGQTP
-3153 IWEAKPNMVQL
+3153 IWEAKPNMVKL

-3173 EELKSGSIAIAAPL
+3173 EELKSESIAIAAPL

-3244 TSEQKDN
+3244 TSEQKDD

-3340 STINGEQQYDLNNPI
+3340 STVNGEQQYDLNNPI

-3432 DTETE
+3432 DTNAE
-3437 PNWSGVKIPKGGF
+3437 PSWSEVKIPKGGF

-3479 MPAHFKSVMDLV
+3479 MPAHFKSVMDLI
-3491 ENGNRT
+3491 EKGNRT

-3582 DYIEYVKNQVAKKG
+3582 DYIEYVKNQVTKKG

-3684 STTEETPI
+3684 STTEEAPI

-3774 APSIVINGVT
+3774 APAIVINGVT

-3797 TEKGLR
+3797 TENGLR

-3886 ALNPKGKKFKA
+3886 ALNPEGKKFKA

-3930 NVVVKFTGN
+3930 NVVAKFTGN

-3975 LSSIYLKDT
+3975 LSSIYLEDT

-4219 SNTSNSLLNTFTKYS
+4219 SNISNSLLNTFNKNS
-4234 EDTNLSDGVLTV
+4234 KNINISDDVLTV
-4246 GLNNNPQSTDLEY
+4246 SLSTNPQATDLEY
-4259 ARYKSIDPMGN
+4259 ARYKSIDPLGN
-4270 ERYTTYKL
+4270 ETFTTYKL
-4278 DAEKSNESNKVFN
+4278 DAEKSNETNRVFN
-4291 TIETYGS
+4291 KTETYGS

-4319 SVKEKNYGSDTN
+4319 SVKEKNYASDTN
-4331 LDGVYNQDEQINYAS
+4331 FDGVYNQDEQIDYNS
-4346 MEAEQNA
+4346 IEAEQNA

-4368 GIASDIKV
+4368 GITSDIKV

-4395 EIPEYKIN
+4395 EVPEYKIN
-4403 RQLQNQDESIRYA
+4403 RQLQNEDESIRYA
-4416 STNGT
+4416 STDGT
-4421 TITLNPVEGKDG
+4421 TITLNPVEGENG

-4453 AKVLEAVAAQG
+4453 AKVLEAVASQG
-4464 WSMDRITNLLSSNKL
+4464 WSMDRITDLLSSNKL
-4479 INTFLVL
+4479 INTFLIL

-4520 IVALLQIDAIEG
+4520 IVALLQIDAMEG
-4532 GTIPTQQTSDTI
+4532 GTIPTQQTS
-4544 NIYAGTN
+4544 
-4551 ENAELSNFANR
+4551 E
-4562 PFSYKGREY
+4562 
-4571 KNVEQAFQYQ
+4571 
-4581 KLMGFAPNSGGSN
+4581 
-4594 FLNDEVGSKILQ
+4594 
-4606 AKTGAEAK
+4606 
-4614 KLGRQIKQLNTV
+4614 
-4626 AWDRSS
+4626 
-4632 SSIMKD
+4632 
-4638 LITESF
+4638 
-4644 KQNPQALAKLLATGN
+4644 
-4659 ATLTHTQDKTKYREL
+4659 
-4674 FPKILMEVRQ
+4674 
-4684 ELSGSQQT
+4684 
-4692 QQTSD
+4692 

-4732 EEQIEP
+4732 EGQIEP

-4761 NEGTYIPTDEMTS
+4761 NEGTYIATDEMTS

>member
-1 MEDQLDNTT
+1 MEDQLDNTN
-10 LDNAISQNETLASVI
+10 LDNAIAQNETSASVI
-25 DKEQSFI
+25 DKQQSFT

-48 MADVSEI
+48 MADLADI
-55 QQLQASAPLAN
+55 QQLQAGISFSD
-66 KYGISALANMGAPRP
+66 KYGIDALANMGSPKP

-86 TYDPLSQQ
+86 TYDPLSQKT
-94 APPTINGIGG
+94 PPTIDGIGG

-110 QRLDAIQNQ
+110 QSLDAIQNQ
-119 ENIGPANG
+119 ENMGPANG
-127 IGTIAPQVSSIKQS
+127 IGSLAPQVSSIKQS

-180 SGSFVSLMGT
+180 GGQLASLIGT

-220 SSTRDGAA
+220 SSTREGAA
-228 GFTNNLFLNA
+228 GFTNNLLLNS

-245 GSIAAEEIVLAG
+245 GSIAVEEIGLA
-257 ATALSGGTLALPAAA
+257 AASALSGGTLAAPAAA

-293 IAAATK
+293 IASATK
-299 KMLTAARNVDGARDV
+299 KMLTAARNAEGARDI
-314 YNGFTTA
+314 YNGFKTG

-327 VFAPETV
+327 IFAPETV
-334 AAIRSLKTAQNGAQN
+334 AAIRSLKTTKNGAQN

-394 IQSSKNLGD
+394 IQSNKNLGN
-403 PVTSLQLE
+403 PITSLQLE
-411 SIQNNASKAGF
+411 GIQDNASKASF
-422 DTLLANAPLIFLSNQ
+422 DTFLANAPLIFLSNQ

-466 IQKSKGVGKDG
+466 IQKSGVVDKAG
-477 KKVLDVFEDAGTGF
+477 KKSLAKFDADGNLLEGVFEDAGTGF
-491 KGLVN
+491 SGLLKRVSS
-496 RFTTAGIKGN
+496 AGIKGN

-512 ASLRFF
+512 ASLRYF
-518 SANFAE
+518 SANLAE

-539 DYYKNIFTTPG
+539 DYYKNVFTDPM
-550 SGGYDLYKQSV
+550 SGGYDLYKQSI
-561 HSAVSDQFSAQG
+561 HSAVGDQFSSQG

-627 WVKNVVKSYNEAW
+627 WLKTVVKSYNEAW

-663 VAGELTQSNYM
+663 VAGELTESNYM
-674 DDRFGFIDAK
+674 NDIFGFTDAK

-740 SMINQIEKTDNDY
+740 SMINQIEKTNNDY

-765 RQQFK
+765 RQLFK

-820 ENMAASDITV
+820 KDMAASDLTV

-844 EQELSVL
+844 EVELSVL
-851 TGDTAENKKLIKDKT
+851 SGDTEENKKLIKEKT
-866 DKRERL
+866 EKRERL
-872 SALEVILSD
+872 SAIEAVLSD
-881 PKNLNK
+881 PNNLNK

-902 EFEKYVKYLAGSN
+902 EFEKYVKYLAGSK
-915 GTFANKQA
+915 GTFVDKQA
-923 IQEALKDIVDY
+923 IKQALKDIVDY

-947 IEYLNNPERFNEIFE
+947 IEYLNNPKRFDEIVE
-962 RQNQVFTNAFET
+962 RQNQVFTNAFES
-974 MSDDFK
+974 MEENFR
-980 AVIEEYAEVN
+980 AVVEEYAEVN
-990 KKNELVNQIAGL
+990 KKNELVNQIANL

-1021 LTIFLNEFYNK
+1021 VTAFLNEFYNK
-1032 NGQITKTVNPL
+1032 NGQITKDVNPL

-1048 QGLLEVYTATSKK
+1048 QGLLEVYNATSKK
-1061 EAQETEAAEV
+1061 EAQEAEAAEI
-1071 SKAEAEIQAAN
+1071 SKVEAEVEAAN
-1082 REEVNASL
+1082 REEVNTSL
-1090 EELGIEEEI
+1090 EELGIQEEVP
-1099 APSNSDVYKALLLT
+1099 PSNSEKYKALLLA
-1113 QYKNYQNTQLN
+1113 QYKKYQNAQLN
-1124 KKTLPYAEWIN
+1124 KKTLPYVEWIN
-1135 TEPAKNFRNA
+1135 TESAKNFRNA
-1145 FAALKNIWIANDKLI
+1145 FAALKNVWVANDKLI
-1160 NPNNPLTKEQKLDDT
+1160 NPNNSLTEEQKLDDNI
-1175 LFINWLLSDNGLQN
+1175 FINWLLSDNGLQN
-1189 NLVSDVL
+1189 NVVSEVL
-1196 QKLDLSLSD
+1196 EKLNVKLSD
-1205 VTGQTVSMEAEG
+1205 ITGQTINMEAEG
-1217 ENFQGNPNRQVY
+1217 ESFQGSSTKNVFKAGP
-1229 GQPGV
+1229 

-1239 TETTYDA
+1239 SETYPDP
-1246 DGGAIQTYT
+1246 DGSPIESYI
-1255 IVDSKTKEEVS
+1255 IVDSKTKEEVG
-1266 PEVLE
+1266 LE
-1271 EYGESLG
+1271 LLEQYGESIG
-1278 LFTDLDNAEKLRARL
+1278 FFTDPDAARAILIKLEK
-1293 EEDYGNVGEFV
+1293 DYGTSGEFV
-1304 YDGEILNTG
+1304 YDGETLNTG

-1318 KDKEGN
+1318 KDNEGN
-1324 LIEYKILSKPN
+1324 LIEYKILSKPDR
-1335 KILEGKNLTLIPN
+1335 ILEGKHLTLIPN
-1348 DKSNLSFDA
+1348 DKSNLSFDE
-1357 KKEFLVFVKPGAF
+1357 KKEFLVYVPPGGF

-1377 KIDMDILAD
+1377 KIDMEILAD

-1402 RNKNDKGQFTETYQ
+1402 RNKNDQGQFTETYQ

-1425 ISALTQDEIKN
+1425 VSALTQDEIKN
-1436 LELVITLDP
+1436 LELVVTIDP
-1445 EAGKQKGLYVYPG
+1445 QAGQQKGLYVYPG

-1468 QSKYIIGIKTSDPS
+1468 QSKYIIGIKTSDPI
-1482 ILGKINK
+1482 ILGKINNV
-1489 ALSVAGIDPSTDAQ
+1489 LEVAGINPSTDAQ

-1513 FYFEANGVELKPNNF
+1513 FYFEANGVELKPQDF
-1528 TIDQANN
+1528 TVDQANN

-1548 AQQAL
+1548 EQQAL
-1553 ELIKKNFATSQVLT
+1553 ELIKKNFATNQVLT
-1567 NTLNGLFYDEISG
+1567 NTLDGLFYDETLG
-1580 ETITLK
+1580 ETITFK
-1586 VSDLPNDISF
+1586 VSELPNDISF

-1619 RVDEAGNYLIYKLEK
+1619 RVDKAGNYLIYKLEK
-1634 GSVGQPRTVTGVTNL
+1634 GLEGQPRTVTGVTNL
-1649 EGTARRELLNKVQAS
+1649 EGGERRELLDKVEAS
-1664 LGYRYEEMLNG
+1664 LGYRYDEMLNG

-1695 AAEPLNFDELM
+1695 AAEKLDFNELM
-1706 LETIAQAQKVIGQL
+1706 LETIAEAQKVIGQL

-1735 KALRVWNK
+1735 KSLRAWNK

-1752 NNPGVNIS
+1752 NKSGVGIS

-1766 GKIELQVSVNENRLE
+1766 GKIELQVSVNKKRLE
-1781 TVRLSKDTIMDEG
+1781 TIRLDKNTIMGEEL
-1794 ILNPKK
+1794 LNPKK
-1800 INDFI
+1800 ISDFI
-1805 QEFNNN
+1805 QQFNDN
-1811 KTISDEKISLSPKN
+1811 KTISDEGISLSPKN
-1825 FTASFPRNASIG
+1825 FTTSFPRNASIG

-1844 TNVMKSVTSPAK
+1844 TNVIKSVTSPSK
-1856 LQLFADPGAEQAAYN
+1856 LELFADPGAQQAAYN
-1871 TAQGTSAEDRAAEVV
+1871 ITQMTSAEDRTVDKT
-1886 PTTEDPIEEG
+1886 PTTE
-1896 VVEPV
+1896 EPV
-1901 DKAMEVVASPLV
+1901 EEVVIDKAVEVKDSPLV
-1913 NIKAEIKALKTKLQE
+1913 KVKAEIKALKAKLQE

-1960 KILNAMSITDVEDI
+1960 KILASMSITDVEDI
-1974 NTFMLWAEENL
+1974 NTFLSWAEANL
-1985 PDFISIEDIALLGDN
+1985 PDYISIEDIAMLGDN

-2008 GAFVLNLNHIAGGKT
+2008 GAFVLNLNNIAGGT
-2023 INGTIYT
+2023 TVNGTIYT

-2039 EAFHGVFRMLL
+2039 EAFHSVFRMLL

-2065 VRAKLRLEGK
+2065 VRAKLRSEGK
-2075 NLKKELEMFRRSANT
+2075 SLKKELEMFRRSANT
-2090 YTNMSDARLEQEYYE
+2090 YSDMSDARLEQEYYE

-2136 EWIESVFKSYSKN
+2136 EWIETVFGSYNKN
-2149 DLNTLFENIDAGKY
+2149 DLNTLFENIDSGKY
-2163 YSSTPVVNQFTSQTG
+2163 YSSTPVVNQFTSQAG

-2184 ALLPYDEREETTEVL
+2184 ALLPYDEREEVTEVL
-2199 QPDGSTKQITRE
+2199 QSDGTTKEIIRE

-2233 SRMSKNTDP
+2233 TRASKNTDP

-2282 SIALDESPAII
+2282 SIALDESPNII
-2293 KDQVYSLLN
+2293 KDQVYGLLN
-2302 IIDGQAAEEEYNQE
+2302 VIDSQAAEEEYNQE

-2357 ATDYFGNTELVSG
+2357 STDYFGNTELVSG

-2412 TGAVVNKLLASIGVS
+2412 TGAVVSKLLASIGVS
-2427 VETLLSDSPLSLEI
+2427 VETLLSNSPLPLEI
-2441 KKPQLF
+2441 KNPQLF

-2485 QLVRWAQA
+2485 QVTRWAQA

-2504 SAVKTRTENTLD
+2504 SSVKTRTENTLD
-2516 DLQSLLFSNKK
+2516 DLQSLLTSTKK

-2532 LTEESKKYQE
+2532 LTSESKKYQE
-2542 ALSELL
+2542 ALSDLV
-2548 GIKLGRQFIA
+2548 GIKISKQFIA
-2558 FSIVSAKPLNVLTVK
+2558 FSIVSAKPIDVLTVK

-2586 LLSEEIVEMLKLIQT
+2586 LLSEEILEMLKLIQT

-2613 RLRNIAIRNAPFD
+2613 RLRNMAIRNAPFD

-2660 LDQLEGLKAQ
+2660 LDQLEGLKVQ

-2679 LNSDAFVQLS
+2679 LNNDAFVQLS

-2697 RFAGSAVGKINKTEE
+2697 RFAGSAVGQINKTEE

-2762 AENLEVKTALAP
+2762 AENDEVKTALAP

-2788 AYMPVLRA
+2788 AYMPVLKA

-2803 TTITDETLNI
+2803 TTITDETLDI
-2813 YVDSIE
+2813 YMDSIE
-2819 TEFNRIKRERT
+2819 TEFNRIKRERNT
-2830 PETKTERSIVG
+2830 ETKTTRSIVG
-2841 YNQDNNGRAFKLH
+2841 YNIEGKNEKGEPLPARAFKLH
-2854 NSELLLSPQI
+2854 NSQLLLSPQN

-2877 VTLNQAL
+2877 ITLDEAL
-2884 DEINMT
+2884 DKLSVPMT
-2890 RDEFKSELNN
+2890 RTEFKSELNN
-2900 ILEDQ
+2900 ILENQ
-2905 FTEFKSELVALNL
+2905 FAEFKSELVSLNL

-2929 LDVSANFEESAEML
+2929 LDVSVNFEESAEML
-2943 NLINDA
+2943 NLIDNA

-2955 IFFNDWVNTK
+2955 IFFNDWVNTR

-3004 APELG
+3004 APNLG
-3009 INHTVDKVSGFVL
+3009 VNHIVDKVSGFVF

-3034 KNIEEADAQL
+3034 KNIDEADAQL

-3057 FGKLTPMQASLL
+3057 FGKLTPMQAALL
-3069 DRIENDGQLFVDPL
+3069 DKIERGED
-3083 KYQDP
+3083 
-3088 KEFKSRKKITSE
+3088 ITSE
-3100 EIFGK
+3100 EIFGE
-3105 NGYVQNGAML
+3105 NGFVQNGAML

-3143 NIETNPLKPP
+3143 NIAEKGQAP
-3153 IWEAKPNMVQL
+3153 IWEAKPNMRKL
-3164 HNLRMKLEA
+3164 HNLRLKLEA
-3173 EELKSGSIAIAAPL
+3173 EEAKNESIAIAAPL

-3195 DVTSLSELNNTSEF
+3195 DVISLDELDNSNKF
-3209 TNKPSELSAKNLG
+3209 TNKPTELSAKNLG

-3236 PTQIKNII
+3236 PGQIKTII

-3251 VYVEA
+3251 VMVEA
-3256 LGLTVGQIRKEY
+3256 LGLRVGKIKEAY
-3268 NKATGKRVELKFKNK
+3268 NKATARRVELKFKNK

-3294 GSIGLM
+3294 GTIGLM
-3300 DELKVSV
+3300 DELKVSI

-3340 STINGEQQYDLNNPI
+3340 STVNGEQQYDLNNPV

-3360 EGLFLTYLSKGSLSE
+3360 EGLFLTYLSKGVLAE

-3392 YRKVYSFDSNGIPE
+3392 YRKVYSFDSNGLPE
-3406 RSEIIREG
+3406 RSEIIRES

-3419 KNKPALV
+3419 KNKPTLEIKDAT
-3426 ESTNGL
+3426 SGL
-3432 DTETE
+3432 DTNAE
-3437 PNWSGVKIPKGGF
+3437 PTWFKVKIPKGGF

-3479 MPAHFKSVMDLV
+3479 MPAHFKSVMDLI
-3491 ENGNRT
+3491 ENGDRA

-3512 QDNHSTINTK
+3512 QDNHSTINSK

-3556 QIKEWYVKDGVFI
+3556 QIKEWYVKNENFI
-3569 EYGKATTEQGQYN
+3569 EYGKATTEQGKYD
-3582 DYIEYVKNQVAKKG
+3582 DYIEYVKNQVSKKG

-3602 LSLYKQD
+3602 LNLYRQD
-3609 DQAIKVSNSSALVVS
+3609 DQAIKVSNPSALIVS
-3624 DALGKGYE
+3624 DALGQGY
-3632 DVIISL
+3632 DDAIIAL
-3638 EMLGLPISKQQYL
+3638 EMLGLPISKEQYSA
-3651 TYKKKNG
+3651 YKKKNG
-3658 EPYVAALNNNI
+3658 EPYVAALNNDI

-3678 NRGVTE
+3678 NKGVTE
-3684 STTEETPI
+3684 TTTDETPI

-3697 ALDILEDEW
+3697 ALDILEDQW
-3706 KVLQEITKLEDGI
+3706 KVLQDITKLENGI

-3762 LLTEYKIKLKSN
+3762 LLTEYKIKLKGN
-3774 APSIVINGVT
+3774 APAIKINGVT

-3789 VLREKLSK
+3789 FLRERLSK
-3797 TEKGLR
+3797 TKNGLR

-3829 NRSAL
+3829 NKSAL
-3834 GLVGNLTALGVPI
+3834 ALVGNLTALGVPI

-3853 INNPLIQDI
+3853 INNPVIQKI
-3862 YNQALNKKE
+3862 YGEALNKKE

-3876 VDSLVDAMLE
+3876 VDTLVDNMLE
-3886 ALNPKGKKFKA
+3886 SLNPEGKKFKA
-3897 LSVTNELLINSIKL
+3897 LSITNELLINSIKL
-3911 PNEVSDQV
+3911 PNEVDEQTL
-3919 KFSILKLFKSG
+3919 FSILKLFKAG
-3930 NVVVKFTGN
+3930 NTVSKFTAN
-3939 MAAVS
+3939 MGAVS

-3956 INKKANQIETLL
+3956 INKKSNQIDKLL

-3984 WQAKYLEIFNSI
+3984 WQAKYLQIFNEI
-3996 RTDLLPVT
+3996 RDELLPVT
-4004 FLSASPQFIEIM
+4004 FLSASPQFKDVM
-4016 DSVLINVDTEST
+4016 DNVLQNVDTEET
-4028 GFDEEVEAKISRD
+4028 RGFDEEVEAKISRD

-4056 NIATLSNEF
+4056 NVATLSNEF

-4080 MRATDIGKDNF
+4080 MRATDVGKDNF

-4098 VNAYTNKDNNTG
+4098 INAYTNKDNNTG
-4110 LNIVEANTYRSI
+4110 LNLVEANTYRSL
-4122 NKLQKIDLQTSFAQ
+4122 NKLQKIDLQTSFAK

-4149 IVNYMMV
+4149 IINYMMV

-4167 MDAVSPFIMNSYL
+4167 MDAVSPFIMNGYL
-4180 SHIQTANLALRDG
+4180 NHIQTANIALRDG
-4193 SNVKMK
+4193 SDVKMK
-4199 EVFGLTKSE
+4199 EVFGLTKAE
-4208 LSKEFVNGYLE
+4208 LSDEFVSGYLE
-4219 SNTSNSLLNTFTKYS
+4219 SNISNSLLNTFNSKS
-4234 EDTNLSDGVLTV
+4234 KGVSISDGILTV
-4246 GLNNNPQSTDLEY
+4246 SLNNNPGASNLEY
-4259 ARYKSIDPMGN
+4259 ARYRSIDPMGN
-4270 ERYTTYKL
+4270 DTYVTFKV
-4278 DAEKSNESNKVFN
+4278 DGEKSNESVRIFNKA
-4291 TIETYGS
+4291 ETYGS

-4304 GFMFGERPTYQKVRE
+4304 GFMFGERPTYQEVRE

-4331 LDGVYNQDEQINYAS
+4331 LDGIYNQDDLIDYS
-4346 MEAEQNA
+4346 TLEAEQKA
-4353 ALEDALKNGSVDVVA
+4353 ALENELQNSPVDVVV
-4368 GIASDIKV
+4368 GINTSVKLGGKDVSEIK
-4376 NGEDISKIEPK
+4376 PK
-4387 IAAPTRSL
+4387 IAPPTRSL
-4395 EIPEYKIN
+4395 VVPEYKIN

-4421 TITLNPVEGKDG
+4421 TITLNPVEGEDG

-4439 YFTGQEGGVTSKQK
+4439 YFTGQEGGITSKQK
-4453 AKVLEAVAAQG
+4453 AKVLEAVASEG
-4464 WSMDRITNLLSSNKL
+4464 WSMDRITDLLSSNKL

-4486 HEQDHINNNDK
+4486 HEQDHIDNNDK

-4520 IVALLQIDAIEG
+4520 IVALLQIDAMQG
-4532 GTIPTQQTSDTI
+4532 GTVPKQQTSEDKSLQMEDATQ
-4544 NIYAGTN
+4544 
-4551 ENAELSNFANR
+4551 L
-4562 PFSYKGREY
+4562 
-4571 KNVEQAFQYQ
+4571 EQ
-4581 KLMGFAPNSGGSN
+4581 
-4594 FLNDEVGSKILQ
+4594 
-4606 AKTGAEAK
+4606 
-4614 KLGRQIKQLNTV
+4614 
-4626 AWDRSS
+4626 
-4632 SSIMKD
+4632 
-4638 LITESF
+4638 
-4644 KQNPQALAKLLATGN
+4644 
-4659 ATLTHTQDKTKYREL
+4659 
-4674 FPKILMEVRQ
+4674 
-4684 ELSGSQQT
+4684 
-4692 QQTSD
+4692 
-4697 VESLEMEG
+4697 
-4705 AAQLQLDLQFELE
+4705 DLQSELE

-4738 FPEKKAKLR
+4738 YPEKKAKLR
-4747 EQKLY
+4747 EKKMY

-4761 NEGTYIPTDEMTS
+4761 NAGKYPPTDKMTS

>member
-10 LDNAISQNETLASVI
+10 LDNAIAQNETSSSVI

-257 ATALSGGTLALPAAA
+257 ATALSGGALAVPAAA

-277 AVKLGKTI
+277 AVRLGKTI

-299 KMLTAARNVDGARDV
+299 KMLTAARNVEGARDV

-539 DYYKNIFTTPG
+539 DYYKNVFTTPG

-709 DYAKLSDQE
+709 DYSKLSDQE

-753 NNRKDDF
+753 NDRKDDF

-770 KGTKEYQ
+770 KGTREYQ

-872 SALEVILSD
+872 AALEVILSD

-902 EFEKYVKYLAGSN
+902 EFENYVKYLAGSN

-1021 LTIFLNEFYNK
+1021 LTMFLNEFYNK
-1032 NGQITKTVNPL
+1032 NGQITEAVNPL

-1113 QYKNYQNTQLN
+1113 QYKNYQSTQLN

-1135 TEPAKNFRNA
+1135 TESAKNFRNA

-1160 NPNNPLTKEQKLDDT
+1160 NPNNSLTEEQKLDDT
-1175 LFINWLLSDNGLQN
+1175 LFINWLSSDNGLQN

-1196 QKLDLSLSD
+1196 QKLNVSLSD

-1217 ENFQGNPNRQVY
+1217 ESFQGNPNRQVY

-1278 LFTDLDNAEKLRARL
+1278 LFTDPDNAEKLRARL

-1324 LIEYKILSKPN
+1324 LIEYKILSKPA

-1348 DKSNLSFDA
+1348 DKSDLSFDA
-1357 KKEFLVFVKPGAF
+1357 KKEFLVYVKPGAF

-1377 KIDMDILAD
+1377 KIDMEILAD

-1402 RNKNDKGQFTETYQ
+1402 RNKNDQGQFTETYQ

-1425 ISALTQDEIKN
+1425 ISVLTQDEIKN

-1445 EAGKQKGLYVYPG
+1445 QAGQQKGLYVYPG

-1468 QSKYIIGIKTSDPS
+1468 QSKYVVGIKTSDP
-1482 ILGKINK
+1482 IIQGKINK
-1489 ALSVAGIDPSTDAQ
+1489 ALSVAEINPSTDAQ

-1528 TIDQANN
+1528 TVDQVNN

-1548 AQQAL
+1548 SEQAL

-1567 NTLNGLFYDEISG
+1567 NTLNSVMSSALPG
-1580 ETITLK
+1580 EEVILK
-1586 VSDLPNDISF
+1586 VDDLPNDISF

-1649 EGTARRELLNKVQAS
+1649 EGTPRRELLDKVQAS
-1664 LGYRYEEMLNG
+1664 LGYRYDEMLNG
-1675 TDGYMAVVLMPNGTY
+1675 SDGYMAVVLMPNGTY

-1695 AAEPLNFDELM
+1695 AAEPLNFDQLM
-1706 LETIAQAQKVIGQL
+1706 LETIAEAQKVIGQL
-1720 PKGTGTQLKKGSKEL
+1720 PKGTDTQLKKGSKEL
-1735 KALRVWNK
+1735 KELRAWNK
-1743 ALNEKLFIT
+1743 SIHEKLFIT
-1752 NNPGVNIS
+1752 SNSGVKIS

-1766 GKIELQVSVNENRLE
+1766 GKIELQVTVNKKRLE
-1781 TVRLSKDTIMDEG
+1781 TIRLGKDTIMGEES
-1794 ILNPKK
+1794 LNPKK

-1811 KTISDEKISLSPKN
+1811 KTISDEKISLSPEN

-1871 TAQGTSAEDRAAEVV
+1871 TAQDTSAEDRAAEVV

-2233 SRMSKNTDP
+2233 SRMSKNTDA

-2302 IIDGQAAEEEYNQE
+2302 VIDSQAAEEEYNQE

-2427 VETLLSDSPLSLEI
+2427 VETLLSDNPLPLEI

-2762 AENLEVKTALAP
+2762 AENEEVKTALAP

-2877 VTLNQAL
+2877 VTLDQAL

-3069 DRIENDGQLFVDPL
+3069 DRIERGED
-3083 KYQDP
+3083 
-3088 KEFKSRKKITSE
+3088 ITSE
-3100 EIFGK
+3100 EIFGE
-3105 NGYVQNGAML
+3105 NGFVQNGAML

-3143 NIETNPLKPP
+3143 NIAAEGQTP

-3173 EELKSGSIAIAAPL
+3173 EELKSESIAIAAPL

-3244 TSEQKDN
+3244 TSEQKDD

-3340 STINGEQQYDLNNPI
+3340 STVNGEQQYDLNNPI

-3432 DTETE
+3432 DTNAE
-3437 PNWSGVKIPKGGF
+3437 PSWSEVKIPKGGF

-3479 MPAHFKSVMDLV
+3479 MPAHFKSVMDLI
-3491 ENGNRT
+3491 EKGNRT

-3582 DYIEYVKNQVAKKG
+3582 DYIEYVKNQVTKKG

-3684 STTEETPI
+3684 STTEEAPI

-3774 APSIVINGVT
+3774 APAIVINGVT

-3797 TEKGLR
+3797 TENGLR

-3886 ALNPKGKKFKA
+3886 ALNPEGKKFKA

-3930 NVVVKFTGN
+3930 NVVAKFTGN

-3975 LSSIYLKDT
+3975 LSSIYLEDT

-4219 SNTSNSLLNTFTKYS
+4219 SNISNSLLNTFNKNS
-4234 EDTNLSDGVLTV
+4234 KNINISDDVLTV
-4246 GLNNNPQSTDLEY
+4246 SLSTNPQATDLEY
-4259 ARYKSIDPMGN
+4259 ARYKSIDPLGN
-4270 ERYTTYKL
+4270 ETFTTYKL
-4278 DAEKSNESNKVFN
+4278 DAEKSNETNRVFN
-4291 TIETYGS
+4291 KTETYGS

-4319 SVKEKNYGSDTN
+4319 SVKEKNYASDTN
-4331 LDGVYNQDEQINYAS
+4331 FDGVYNQDEQIDYNS
-4346 MEAEQNA
+4346 IEAEQNA

-4368 GIASDIKV
+4368 GITSDIKV

-4395 EIPEYKIN
+4395 EVPEYKIN
-4403 RQLQNQDESIRYA
+4403 RQLQNEDESIRYA
-4416 STNGT
+4416 STDGT
-4421 TITLNPVEGKDG
+4421 TITLNPVEGENG

-4453 AKVLEAVAAQG
+4453 AKVLEAVASQG
-4464 WSMDRITNLLSSNKL
+4464 WSMDRITDLLSSNKL
-4479 INTFLVL
+4479 INTFLIL

-4520 IVALLQIDAIEG
+4520 IVALLQIDAMEG
-4532 GTIPTQQTSDTI
+4532 GTIPTQQTS
-4544 NIYAGTN
+4544 
-4551 ENAELSNFANR
+4551 E
-4562 PFSYKGREY
+4562 
-4571 KNVEQAFQYQ
+4571 
-4581 KLMGFAPNSGGSN
+4581 
-4594 FLNDEVGSKILQ
+4594 
-4606 AKTGAEAK
+4606 
-4614 KLGRQIKQLNTV
+4614 
-4626 AWDRSS
+4626 
-4632 SSIMKD
+4632 
-4638 LITESF
+4638 
-4644 KQNPQALAKLLATGN
+4644 
-4659 ATLTHTQDKTKYREL
+4659 
-4674 FPKILMEVRQ
+4674 
-4684 ELSGSQQT
+4684 
-4692 QQTSD
+4692 

-4732 EEQIEP
+4732 EGQIEP

-4761 NEGTYIPTDEMTS
+4761 NEGTYIATDEMTS

>member
-10 LDNAISQNETLASVI
+10 LDNAIAQNETSSSVI

-257 ATALSGGTLALPAAA
+257 ATALSGGALAVPAAA

-277 AVKLGKTI
+277 AVRLGKTI

-299 KMLTAARNVDGARDV
+299 KMLTAARNVEGARDV

-539 DYYKNIFTTPG
+539 DYYKNVFTTPG

-709 DYAKLSDQE
+709 DYSKLSDQE

-753 NNRKDDF
+753 NDRKDDF

-770 KGTKEYQ
+770 KGTREYQ

-872 SALEVILSD
+872 AALEVILSD

-902 EFEKYVKYLAGSN
+902 EFENYVKYLAGSN

-1021 LTIFLNEFYNK
+1021 LTMFLNEFYNK
-1032 NGQITKTVNPL
+1032 NGQITEAVNPL

-1113 QYKNYQNTQLN
+1113 QYKNYQSTQLN

-1135 TEPAKNFRNA
+1135 TESAKNFRNA

-1160 NPNNPLTKEQKLDDT
+1160 NPNNSLTEEQKLDDT
-1175 LFINWLLSDNGLQN
+1175 LFINWLSSDNGLQN

-1196 QKLDLSLSD
+1196 QKLNVSLSD

-1217 ENFQGNPNRQVY
+1217 ESFQGNPNRQVY

-1278 LFTDLDNAEKLRARL
+1278 LFTDPDNAEKLRARL

-1324 LIEYKILSKPN
+1324 LIEYKILSKPA

-1348 DKSNLSFDA
+1348 DKSDLSFDA
-1357 KKEFLVFVKPGAF
+1357 KKEFLVYVKPGAF

-1377 KIDMDILAD
+1377 KIDMEILAD

-1402 RNKNDKGQFTETYQ
+1402 RNKNDQGQFTETYQ

-1425 ISALTQDEIKN
+1425 ISVLTQDEIKN

-1445 EAGKQKGLYVYPG
+1445 QAGQQKGLYVYPG

-1468 QSKYIIGIKTSDPS
+1468 QSKYVVGIKTSDP
-1482 ILGKINK
+1482 IIQGKINK
-1489 ALSVAGIDPSTDAQ
+1489 ALSVAEINPSTDAQ

-1528 TIDQANN
+1528 TVDQVNN

-1548 AQQAL
+1548 SEQAL

-1567 NTLNGLFYDEISG
+1567 NTLNSVMSSALPG
-1580 ETITLK
+1580 EEVILK
-1586 VSDLPNDISF
+1586 VDDLPNDISF

-1649 EGTARRELLNKVQAS
+1649 EGTPRRELLDKVQAS
-1664 LGYRYEEMLNG
+1664 LGYRYDEMLNG
-1675 TDGYMAVVLMPNGTY
+1675 SDGYMAVVLMPNGTY

-1695 AAEPLNFDELM
+1695 AAEPLNFDQLM
-1706 LETIAQAQKVIGQL
+1706 LETIAEAQKVIGQL
-1720 PKGTGTQLKKGSKEL
+1720 PKGTDTQLKKGSKEL
-1735 KALRVWNK
+1735 KELRAWNK
-1743 ALNEKLFIT
+1743 SIHEKLFIT
-1752 NNPGVNIS
+1752 SNSGVKIS

-1766 GKIELQVSVNENRLE
+1766 GKIELQVTVNKKRLE
-1781 TVRLSKDTIMDEG
+1781 TIRLGKDTIMGEES
-1794 ILNPKK
+1794 LNPKK

-1811 KTISDEKISLSPKN
+1811 KTISDEKISLSPEN

-1871 TAQGTSAEDRAAEVV
+1871 TAQDTSAEDRAAEVV

-2233 SRMSKNTDP
+2233 SRMSKNTDA

-2302 IIDGQAAEEEYNQE
+2302 VIDSQAAEEEYNQE

-2427 VETLLSDSPLSLEI
+2427 VETLLSDNPLPLEI

-2762 AENLEVKTALAP
+2762 AENEEVKTALAP

-2877 VTLNQAL
+2877 VTLDQAL

-2943 NLINDA
+2943 NLIDDA

-3009 INHTVDKVSGFVL
+3009 VNHTVDKVSGFVL

-3069 DRIENDGQLFVDPL
+3069 DRIERGED
-3083 KYQDP
+3083 
-3088 KEFKSRKKITSE
+3088 ITSE
-3100 EIFGK
+3100 EIFGE
-3105 NGYVQNGAML
+3105 NGFVQNGAML

-3143 NIETNPLKPP
+3143 NIAAEGQTP
-3153 IWEAKPNMVQL
+3153 IWEAKPNMVKL

-3173 EELKSGSIAIAAPL
+3173 EELKSESIAIAAPL

-3244 TSEQKDN
+3244 TSEQKDD

-3340 STINGEQQYDLNNPI
+3340 STVNGEQQYDLNNPI

-3432 DTETE
+3432 DTNAE
-3437 PNWSGVKIPKGGF
+3437 PSWSEVKIPKGGF

-3479 MPAHFKSVMDLV
+3479 MPAHFKSVMDLI
-3491 ENGNRT
+3491 EKGNRT

-3582 DYIEYVKNQVAKKG
+3582 DYIEYVKNQVTKKG

-3774 APSIVINGVT
+3774 APAIVINGVT

-3797 TEKGLR
+3797 TENGLR

-3886 ALNPKGKKFKA
+3886 ALNPEGKKFKA

-3930 NVVVKFTGN
+3930 NVVAKFTGN

-3975 LSSIYLKDT
+3975 LSSIYLEDT

-4219 SNTSNSLLNTFTKYS
+4219 SNISNSLLNTFNKNS
-4234 EDTNLSDGVLTV
+4234 KNINISDDVLTV
-4246 GLNNNPQSTDLEY
+4246 SLSTNPQATDLEY
-4259 ARYKSIDPMGN
+4259 ARYKSIDPLGN
-4270 ERYTTYKL
+4270 ETFTTYKL
-4278 DAEKSNESNKVFN
+4278 DAEKSNETNRVFN
-4291 TIETYGS
+4291 KTETYGS

-4319 SVKEKNYGSDTN
+4319 SVKEKNYASDTN
-4331 LDGVYNQDEQINYAS
+4331 FDGVYNQDEQIDYNS
-4346 MEAEQNA
+4346 IEAEQNA

-4368 GIASDIKV
+4368 GITSDIKV

-4395 EIPEYKIN
+4395 EVPEYKIN
-4403 RQLQNQDESIRYA
+4403 RQLQNEDESIRYA
-4416 STNGT
+4416 STDGT
-4421 TITLNPVEGKDG
+4421 TITLNPVEGENG

-4453 AKVLEAVAAQG
+4453 AKVLEAVASQG
-4464 WSMDRITNLLSSNKL
+4464 WSMDRITDLLSSNKL
-4479 INTFLVL
+4479 INTFLIL

-4520 IVALLQIDAIEG
+4520 IVALLQIDAMEG
-4532 GTIPTQQTSDTI
+4532 GTIPTQQTS
-4544 NIYAGTN
+4544 
-4551 ENAELSNFANR
+4551 E
-4562 PFSYKGREY
+4562 
-4571 KNVEQAFQYQ
+4571 
-4581 KLMGFAPNSGGSN
+4581 
-4594 FLNDEVGSKILQ
+4594 
-4606 AKTGAEAK
+4606 
-4614 KLGRQIKQLNTV
+4614 
-4626 AWDRSS
+4626 
-4632 SSIMKD
+4632 
-4638 LITESF
+4638 
-4644 KQNPQALAKLLATGN
+4644 
-4659 ATLTHTQDKTKYREL
+4659 
-4674 FPKILMEVRQ
+4674 
-4684 ELSGSQQT
+4684 
-4692 QQTSD
+4692 

-4732 EEQIEP
+4732 EGQIEP

-4761 NEGTYIPTDEMTS
+4761 NEGTYIATDEMTS

>member
-10 LDNAISQNETLASVI
+10 LDNAIAQNETSSSVI

-257 ATALSGGTLALPAAA
+257 ATALSGGALAVPAAA

-277 AVKLGKTI
+277 AVRLGKTI

-299 KMLTAARNVDGARDV
+299 KMLTAARNVEGARDV

-539 DYYKNIFTTPG
+539 DYYKNVFTTPG

-684 DFAKFQQIYTV
+684 DFGKFQQIYTV

-709 DYAKLSDQE
+709 DYSKLSDQE

-753 NNRKDDF
+753 NDRKDDF

-770 KGTKEYQ
+770 KGTREYQ

-872 SALEVILSD
+872 AALEVILSD

-902 EFEKYVKYLAGSN
+902 EFENYVKYLAGSN

-1021 LTIFLNEFYNK
+1021 LTMFLNEFYNK
-1032 NGQITKTVNPL
+1032 NGQITEAVNPL

-1113 QYKNYQNTQLN
+1113 QYKNYQSTQLN

-1135 TEPAKNFRNA
+1135 TESAKNFRNA

-1160 NPNNPLTKEQKLDDT
+1160 NPNNSLTEEQKLDDT
-1175 LFINWLLSDNGLQN
+1175 LFINWLSSDNGLQN

-1196 QKLDLSLSD
+1196 QKLNVSLSD

-1217 ENFQGNPNRQVY
+1217 ESFQGNPNRQVY

-1278 LFTDLDNAEKLRARL
+1278 LFTDPDNAEKLRARL

-1324 LIEYKILSKPN
+1324 LIEYKILSKPA

-1348 DKSNLSFDA
+1348 DKSDLSFDA
-1357 KKEFLVFVKPGAF
+1357 KKEFLVYVKPGAF

-1377 KIDMDILAD
+1377 KIDMEILAD

-1402 RNKNDKGQFTETYQ
+1402 RNKNDQGQFTETYQ

-1425 ISALTQDEIKN
+1425 ISVLTQDEIKN

-1445 EAGKQKGLYVYPG
+1445 QAGQQKGLYVYPG

-1468 QSKYIIGIKTSDPS
+1468 QSKYVVGIKTSDP
-1482 ILGKINK
+1482 IIQGKINK
-1489 ALSVAGIDPSTDAQ
+1489 ALSVAEINPSTDAQ

-1528 TIDQANN
+1528 TVDQVNN

-1548 AQQAL
+1548 SEQAL

-1567 NTLNGLFYDEISG
+1567 NTLNSVMSSALPG
-1580 ETITLK
+1580 EEVILK
-1586 VSDLPNDISF
+1586 VDDLPNDISF

-1649 EGTARRELLNKVQAS
+1649 EGTPRRELLDKVQAS
-1664 LGYRYEEMLNG
+1664 LGYRYDEMLNG
-1675 TDGYMAVVLMPNGTY
+1675 SDGYMAVVLMPNGTY

-1695 AAEPLNFDELM
+1695 AAEPLNFDQLM
-1706 LETIAQAQKVIGQL
+1706 LETIAEAQKVIGQL
-1720 PKGTGTQLKKGSKEL
+1720 PKGTDTQLKKGSKEL
-1735 KALRVWNK
+1735 KELRAWNK
-1743 ALNEKLFIT
+1743 SIHEKLFIT
-1752 NNPGVNIS
+1752 SNSGVKIS

-1766 GKIELQVSVNENRLE
+1766 GKIELQVTVNKKRLE
-1781 TVRLSKDTIMDEG
+1781 TIRLGKDTIMGEES
-1794 ILNPKK
+1794 LNPKK

-1811 KTISDEKISLSPKN
+1811 KTISDEKISLSPEN

-1871 TAQGTSAEDRAAEVV
+1871 TAQDTSAEDRAAEVV

-2233 SRMSKNTDP
+2233 SRMSKNTDA

-2302 IIDGQAAEEEYNQE
+2302 VIDSQAAEEEYNQE

-2427 VETLLSDSPLSLEI
+2427 VETLLSDNPLPLEI

-2762 AENLEVKTALAP
+2762 AENEEVKTALAP

-2877 VTLNQAL
+2877 VTLDQAL

-2943 NLINDA
+2943 NLIDDA

-3009 INHTVDKVSGFVL
+3009 VNHTVDKVSGFVL

-3069 DRIENDGQLFVDPL
+3069 DRIERGED
-3083 KYQDP
+3083 
-3088 KEFKSRKKITSE
+3088 ITSE
-3100 EIFGK
+3100 EIFGE
-3105 NGYVQNGAML
+3105 NGFVQNGAML

-3143 NIETNPLKPP
+3143 NIAAEGQTP
-3153 IWEAKPNMVQL
+3153 IWEAKPNMVKL

-3173 EELKSGSIAIAAPL
+3173 EELKSESIAIAAPL

-3244 TSEQKDN
+3244 TSEQKDD

-3340 STINGEQQYDLNNPI
+3340 STVNGEQQYDLNNPI

-3432 DTETE
+3432 DTNAE
-3437 PNWSGVKIPKGGF
+3437 PSWSEVKIPKGGF

-3479 MPAHFKSVMDLV
+3479 MPAHFKSVMDLI
-3491 ENGNRT
+3491 EKGNRT

-3582 DYIEYVKNQVAKKG
+3582 DYIEYVKNQVTKKG

-3684 STTEETPI
+3684 STTEEAPI

-3774 APSIVINGVT
+3774 APAIVINGVT

-3797 TEKGLR
+3797 TENGLR

-3886 ALNPKGKKFKA
+3886 ALNPEGKKFKA

-3930 NVVVKFTGN
+3930 NVVAKFTGN

-3975 LSSIYLKDT
+3975 LSSIYLEDT

-4219 SNTSNSLLNTFTKYS
+4219 SNISNSLLNTFNKNS
-4234 EDTNLSDGVLTV
+4234 KNINISDDVLTV
-4246 GLNNNPQSTDLEY
+4246 SLSTNPQATDLEY
-4259 ARYKSIDPMGN
+4259 ARYKSIDPLGN
-4270 ERYTTYKL
+4270 ETFTTYKL
-4278 DAEKSNESNKVFN
+4278 DAEKSNETNRVFN
-4291 TIETYGS
+4291 KTETYGS

-4319 SVKEKNYGSDTN
+4319 SVKEKNYASDTN
-4331 LDGVYNQDEQINYAS
+4331 FDGVYNQDEQIDYNS
-4346 MEAEQNA
+4346 IEAEQNA

-4368 GIASDIKV
+4368 GITSDIKV

-4395 EIPEYKIN
+4395 EVPEYKIN
-4403 RQLQNQDESIRYA
+4403 RQLQNEDESIRYA
-4416 STNGT
+4416 STDGT
-4421 TITLNPVEGKDG
+4421 TITLNPVEGENG

-4453 AKVLEAVAAQG
+4453 AKVLEAVASQG
-4464 WSMDRITNLLSSNKL
+4464 WSMDRITDLLSSNKL
-4479 INTFLVL
+4479 INTFLIL

-4520 IVALLQIDAIEG
+4520 IVALLQIDAMEG
-4532 GTIPTQQTSDTI
+4532 GTIPTQQTS
-4544 NIYAGTN
+4544 
-4551 ENAELSNFANR
+4551 E
-4562 PFSYKGREY
+4562 
-4571 KNVEQAFQYQ
+4571 
-4581 KLMGFAPNSGGSN
+4581 
-4594 FLNDEVGSKILQ
+4594 
-4606 AKTGAEAK
+4606 
-4614 KLGRQIKQLNTV
+4614 
-4626 AWDRSS
+4626 
-4632 SSIMKD
+4632 
-4638 LITESF
+4638 
-4644 KQNPQALAKLLATGN
+4644 
-4659 ATLTHTQDKTKYREL
+4659 
-4674 FPKILMEVRQ
+4674 
-4684 ELSGSQQT
+4684 
-4692 QQTSD
+4692 

-4732 EEQIEP
+4732 EGQIEP

-4761 NEGTYIPTDEMTS
+4761 NEGTYIATDEMTS

>member
-10 LDNAISQNETLASVI
+10 LDNAIAQNETSSSVI

-257 ATALSGGTLALPAAA
+257 ATALSGGALAVPAAA

-277 AVKLGKTI
+277 AVRLGKTI

-299 KMLTAARNVDGARDV
+299 KMLTAARNVEGARDV

-539 DYYKNIFTTPG
+539 DYYKNVFTTPG

-709 DYAKLSDQE
+709 DYSKLSDQE

-753 NNRKDDF
+753 NDRKDDF

-770 KGTKEYQ
+770 KGTREYQ

-872 SALEVILSD
+872 AALEVILSD

-902 EFEKYVKYLAGSN
+902 EFENYVKYLAGSN

-1021 LTIFLNEFYNK
+1021 LTMFLNEFYNK
-1032 NGQITKTVNPL
+1032 NGQITEAVNPL

-1113 QYKNYQNTQLN
+1113 QYKNYQSTQLN

-1135 TEPAKNFRNA
+1135 TESAKNFRNA

-1160 NPNNPLTKEQKLDDT
+1160 NPNNSLTEEQKLDDT
-1175 LFINWLLSDNGLQN
+1175 LFINWLSSDNGLQN

-1196 QKLDLSLSD
+1196 QKLNVSLSD

-1217 ENFQGNPNRQVY
+1217 ESFQGNPNRQVY

-1278 LFTDLDNAEKLRARL
+1278 LFTDPDNAEKLRARL

-1324 LIEYKILSKPN
+1324 LIEYKILSKPA

-1348 DKSNLSFDA
+1348 DKSDLSFDA
-1357 KKEFLVFVKPGAF
+1357 KKEFLVYVKPGAF

-1377 KIDMDILAD
+1377 KIDMEILAD

-1402 RNKNDKGQFTETYQ
+1402 RNKNDQGQFTETYQ

-1425 ISALTQDEIKN
+1425 ISVLTQDEIKN

-1445 EAGKQKGLYVYPG
+1445 QAGQQKGLYVYPG

-1468 QSKYIIGIKTSDPS
+1468 QSKYVVGIKTSDP
-1482 ILGKINK
+1482 IIQGKINK
-1489 ALSVAGIDPSTDAQ
+1489 ALSVAEINPSTDAQ

-1528 TIDQANN
+1528 TVDQVNN

-1548 AQQAL
+1548 SEQAL

-1567 NTLNGLFYDEISG
+1567 NTLNSVMSSALPG
-1580 ETITLK
+1580 EEVILK
-1586 VSDLPNDISF
+1586 VDDLPNDISF

-1649 EGTARRELLNKVQAS
+1649 EGTPRRELLDKVQAS
-1664 LGYRYEEMLNG
+1664 LGYRYDEMLNG
-1675 TDGYMAVVLMPNGTY
+1675 SDGYMAVVLMPNGTY

-1695 AAEPLNFDELM
+1695 AAEPLNFDQLM
-1706 LETIAQAQKVIGQL
+1706 LETIAEAQKVIGQL
-1720 PKGTGTQLKKGSKEL
+1720 PKGTDTQLKKGSKEL
-1735 KALRVWNK
+1735 KELRAWNK
-1743 ALNEKLFIT
+1743 SIHEKLFIT
-1752 NNPGVNIS
+1752 SNSGVKIS

-1766 GKIELQVSVNENRLE
+1766 GKIELQVTVNKKRLE
-1781 TVRLSKDTIMDEG
+1781 TIRLGKDTIMGEES
-1794 ILNPKK
+1794 LNPKK

-1811 KTISDEKISLSPKN
+1811 KTISDEKISLSPEN

-1871 TAQGTSAEDRAAEVV
+1871 TAQDTSAEDRAAEVV

-1937 ALRESEEYQKLLA
+1937 ALRESVEYQKLLA

-2233 SRMSKNTDP
+2233 SRMSKNTDA

-2302 IIDGQAAEEEYNQE
+2302 VIDSQAAEEEYNQE

-2427 VETLLSDSPLSLEI
+2427 VETLLSDNPLPLEI

-2762 AENLEVKTALAP
+2762 AENEEVKTALAP

-2877 VTLNQAL
+2877 VTLDQAL

-2943 NLINDA
+2943 NLIDDA

-3069 DRIENDGQLFVDPL
+3069 DRIERGED
-3083 KYQDP
+3083 
-3088 KEFKSRKKITSE
+3088 ITSE
-3100 EIFGK
+3100 EIFGE
-3105 NGYVQNGAML
+3105 NGFVQNGAML

-3143 NIETNPLKPP
+3143 NIAAEGQTP
-3153 IWEAKPNMVQL
+3153 IWEAKPNMVKL

-3173 EELKSGSIAIAAPL
+3173 EELKSESIAIAAPL

-3244 TSEQKDN
+3244 TSEQKDD

-3340 STINGEQQYDLNNPI
+3340 STVNGEQQYDLNNPI

-3432 DTETE
+3432 DTNAE
-3437 PNWSGVKIPKGGF
+3437 PSWSEVKIPKGGF

-3479 MPAHFKSVMDLV
+3479 MPAHFKSVMDLI
-3491 ENGNRT
+3491 EKGNRT

-3582 DYIEYVKNQVAKKG
+3582 DYIEYVKNQVTKKG

-3684 STTEETPI
+3684 STTEEAPI

-3774 APSIVINGVT
+3774 APAIVINGVT

-3797 TEKGLR
+3797 TENGLR

-3886 ALNPKGKKFKA
+3886 ALNPEGKKFKA

-3930 NVVVKFTGN
+3930 NVVAKFTGN

-3975 LSSIYLKDT
+3975 LSSIYLEDT

-4219 SNTSNSLLNTFTKYS
+4219 SNISNSLLNTFNKNS
-4234 EDTNLSDGVLTV
+4234 KNINISDDVLTV
-4246 GLNNNPQSTDLEY
+4246 SLSTNPQATDLEY
-4259 ARYKSIDPMGN
+4259 ARYKSIDPLGN
-4270 ERYTTYKL
+4270 ETFTTYKL
-4278 DAEKSNESNKVFN
+4278 DAEKSNETNRVFN
-4291 TIETYGS
+4291 KTETYGS

-4319 SVKEKNYGSDTN
+4319 SVKEKNYASDTN
-4331 LDGVYNQDEQINYAS
+4331 FDGVYNQDEQIDYNS
-4346 MEAEQNA
+4346 IEAEQNA

-4368 GIASDIKV
+4368 GITSDIKV

-4395 EIPEYKIN
+4395 EVPEYKIN
-4403 RQLQNQDESIRYA
+4403 RQLQNEDESIRYA
-4416 STNGT
+4416 STDGT
-4421 TITLNPVEGKDG
+4421 TITLNPVEGENG

-4453 AKVLEAVAAQG
+4453 AKVLEAVASQG
-4464 WSMDRITNLLSSNKL
+4464 WSMDRITDLLSSNKL
-4479 INTFLVL
+4479 INTFLIL

-4520 IVALLQIDAIEG
+4520 IVALLQIDAMEG
-4532 GTIPTQQTSDTI
+4532 GTIPTQQTS
-4544 NIYAGTN
+4544 
-4551 ENAELSNFANR
+4551 E
-4562 PFSYKGREY
+4562 
-4571 KNVEQAFQYQ
+4571 
-4581 KLMGFAPNSGGSN
+4581 
-4594 FLNDEVGSKILQ
+4594 
-4606 AKTGAEAK
+4606 
-4614 KLGRQIKQLNTV
+4614 
-4626 AWDRSS
+4626 
-4632 SSIMKD
+4632 
-4638 LITESF
+4638 
-4644 KQNPQALAKLLATGN
+4644 
-4659 ATLTHTQDKTKYREL
+4659 
-4674 FPKILMEVRQ
+4674 
-4684 ELSGSQQT
+4684 
-4692 QQTSD
+4692 

-4732 EEQIEP
+4732 EGQIEP

-4761 NEGTYIPTDEMTS
+4761 NEGTYIATDEMTS

>member
-10 LDNAISQNETLASVI
+10 LDNAIAQNETSSSVI

-257 ATALSGGTLALPAAA
+257 ATALSGGALAVPAAA

-277 AVKLGKTI
+277 AVRLGKTI

-299 KMLTAARNVDGARDV
+299 KMLTAARNVEGARDV

-539 DYYKNIFTTPG
+539 DYYKNVFTTPG

-709 DYAKLSDQE
+709 DYSKLSDQE

-770 KGTKEYQ
+770 KGTREYQ

-872 SALEVILSD
+872 AALEVILSD

-902 EFEKYVKYLAGSN
+902 EFENYVKYLAGSN

-1021 LTIFLNEFYNK
+1021 LTMFLNEFYNK
-1032 NGQITKTVNPL
+1032 NGQITEAVNPL

-1113 QYKNYQNTQLN
+1113 QYKNYQSTQLN

-1135 TEPAKNFRNA
+1135 TESAKNFRNA

-1160 NPNNPLTKEQKLDDT
+1160 NPNNSLTEEQKLDDT
-1175 LFINWLLSDNGLQN
+1175 LFINWLSSDNGLQN

-1196 QKLDLSLSD
+1196 QKLNVSLSD

-1217 ENFQGNPNRQVY
+1217 ESFQGNPNRQVY

-1278 LFTDLDNAEKLRARL
+1278 LFTDPDNAEKLRARL

-1324 LIEYKILSKPN
+1324 LIEYKILSKPA

-1348 DKSNLSFDA
+1348 DKSDLSFDA
-1357 KKEFLVFVKPGAF
+1357 KKEFLVYVKPGAF

-1377 KIDMDILAD
+1377 KIDMEILAD

-1402 RNKNDKGQFTETYQ
+1402 RNKNDQGQFTETYQ

-1425 ISALTQDEIKN
+1425 ISVLTQDEIKN

-1445 EAGKQKGLYVYPG
+1445 QAGQQKGLYVYPG

-1468 QSKYIIGIKTSDPS
+1468 QSKYVVGIKTSDP
-1482 ILGKINK
+1482 IIQGKINK
-1489 ALSVAGIDPSTDAQ
+1489 ALSVAEINPSTDAQ

-1528 TIDQANN
+1528 TVDQVNN

-1548 AQQAL
+1548 SEQAL

-1567 NTLNGLFYDEISG
+1567 NTLNSVMSSALPG
-1580 ETITLK
+1580 EEVILK
-1586 VSDLPNDISF
+1586 VDDLPNDISF

-1649 EGTARRELLNKVQAS
+1649 EGTPRRELLDKVQAS
-1664 LGYRYEEMLNG
+1664 LGYRYDEMLNG
-1675 TDGYMAVVLMPNGTY
+1675 SDGYMAVVLMPNGTY

-1695 AAEPLNFDELM
+1695 AAEPLNFDQLM
-1706 LETIAQAQKVIGQL
+1706 LETIAEAQKVIGQL
-1720 PKGTGTQLKKGSKEL
+1720 PKGTDTQLKKGSKEL
-1735 KALRVWNK
+1735 KELRAWNK
-1743 ALNEKLFIT
+1743 SIHEKLFIT
-1752 NNPGVNIS
+1752 SNSGVKIS

-1766 GKIELQVSVNENRLE
+1766 GKIELQVTVNKKRLE
-1781 TVRLSKDTIMDEG
+1781 TIRLGKDTIMGEES
-1794 ILNPKK
+1794 LNPKK

-1811 KTISDEKISLSPKN
+1811 KTISDEKISLSPEN

-1871 TAQGTSAEDRAAEVV
+1871 IAQSTSAEDRAAEVV

-2233 SRMSKNTDP
+2233 SRMSKNTDA

-2302 IIDGQAAEEEYNQE
+2302 VIDSQAAEEEYNQE

-2427 VETLLSDSPLSLEI
+2427 VETLLSDNPLPLEI

-2762 AENLEVKTALAP
+2762 AENEEVKTALAP

-2877 VTLNQAL
+2877 VTLDQAL

-2943 NLINDA
+2943 NLIDDA

-3009 INHTVDKVSGFVL
+3009 VNHTVDKVSGFVL

-3069 DRIENDGQLFVDPL
+3069 DRIERGED
-3083 KYQDP
+3083 
-3088 KEFKSRKKITSE
+3088 ITSE
-3100 EIFGK
+3100 EIFGE
-3105 NGYVQNGAML
+3105 NGFVQNGAML

-3143 NIETNPLKPP
+3143 NIAAEGQTP
-3153 IWEAKPNMVQL
+3153 IWEAKPNMVKL

-3173 EELKSGSIAIAAPL
+3173 EELKSESIAIAAPL

-3244 TSEQKDN
+3244 TSEQKDD

-3340 STINGEQQYDLNNPI
+3340 STVNGEQQYDLNNPI

-3432 DTETE
+3432 DTNAE
-3437 PNWSGVKIPKGGF
+3437 PSWSEVKIPKGGF

-3479 MPAHFKSVMDLV
+3479 MPAHFKSVMDLI
-3491 ENGNRT
+3491 EKGNRT

-3582 DYIEYVKNQVAKKG
+3582 DYIEYVKNQVTKKG

-3684 STTEETPI
+3684 STTEEAPI

-3774 APSIVINGVT
+3774 APAIVINGVT

-3797 TEKGLR
+3797 TENGLR

-3886 ALNPKGKKFKA
+3886 ALNPEGKKFKA

-3930 NVVVKFTGN
+3930 NVVAKFTGN

-3975 LSSIYLKDT
+3975 LSSIYLEDT

-4219 SNTSNSLLNTFTKYS
+4219 SNISNSLLNTFNKNS
-4234 EDTNLSDGVLTV
+4234 KNINISDDVLTV
-4246 GLNNNPQSTDLEY
+4246 SLSTNPQATDLEY
-4259 ARYKSIDPMGN
+4259 ARYKSIDPLGN
-4270 ERYTTYKL
+4270 ETFTTYKL
-4278 DAEKSNESNKVFN
+4278 DAEKSNETNRVFN
-4291 TIETYGS
+4291 KTETYGS

-4319 SVKEKNYGSDTN
+4319 SVKEKNYASDTN
-4331 LDGVYNQDEQINYAS
+4331 FDGVYNQDEQIDYNS
-4346 MEAEQNA
+4346 IEAEQNA

-4368 GIASDIKV
+4368 GITSDIKV

-4395 EIPEYKIN
+4395 EVPEYKIN
-4403 RQLQNQDESIRYA
+4403 RQLQNEDESIRYA
-4416 STNGT
+4416 STDGT
-4421 TITLNPVEGKDG
+4421 TITLNPVEGENG

-4453 AKVLEAVAAQG
+4453 AKVLEAVASQG
-4464 WSMDRITNLLSSNKL
+4464 WSMDRITDLLSSNKL
-4479 INTFLVL
+4479 INTFLIL

-4520 IVALLQIDAIEG
+4520 IVALLQIDAMEG
-4532 GTIPTQQTSDTI
+4532 GTIPTQQTS
-4544 NIYAGTN
+4544 
-4551 ENAELSNFANR
+4551 E
-4562 PFSYKGREY
+4562 
-4571 KNVEQAFQYQ
+4571 
-4581 KLMGFAPNSGGSN
+4581 
-4594 FLNDEVGSKILQ
+4594 
-4606 AKTGAEAK
+4606 
-4614 KLGRQIKQLNTV
+4614 
-4626 AWDRSS
+4626 
-4632 SSIMKD
+4632 
-4638 LITESF
+4638 
-4644 KQNPQALAKLLATGN
+4644 
-4659 ATLTHTQDKTKYREL
+4659 
-4674 FPKILMEVRQ
+4674 
-4684 ELSGSQQT
+4684 
-4692 QQTSD
+4692 

-4732 EEQIEP
+4732 EGQIEP

-4761 NEGTYIPTDEMTS
+4761 NEGTYIATDEMTS

>member
-10 LDNAISQNETLASVI
+10 LDNAIAQNETSSSVI

-257 ATALSGGTLALPAAA
+257 ATALSGGALAVPAAA

-277 AVKLGKTI
+277 AVRLGKTI

-299 KMLTAARNVDGARDV
+299 KMLTAARNVEGARDV

-539 DYYKNIFTTPG
+539 DYYKNVFTTPG

-709 DYAKLSDQE
+709 DYSKLSDQE

-753 NNRKDDF
+753 NDRKDDF

-770 KGTKEYQ
+770 KGTREYQ

-872 SALEVILSD
+872 AALEVILSD

-902 EFEKYVKYLAGSN
+902 EFENYVKYLAGSN

-1021 LTIFLNEFYNK
+1021 LTMFLNEFYNK
-1032 NGQITKTVNPL
+1032 NGQITEAVNPL

-1113 QYKNYQNTQLN
+1113 QYKNYQSTQLN

-1135 TEPAKNFRNA
+1135 TESAKNFRNA

-1160 NPNNPLTKEQKLDDT
+1160 NPNNSLTEEQKLDDT
-1175 LFINWLLSDNGLQN
+1175 LFINWLSSDNGLQN

-1196 QKLDLSLSD
+1196 QKLNVSLSD

-1217 ENFQGNPNRQVY
+1217 ESFQGNPNRQVY

-1278 LFTDLDNAEKLRARL
+1278 LFTDPDNAEKLRARL

-1324 LIEYKILSKPN
+1324 LIEYKILSKPA

-1348 DKSNLSFDA
+1348 DKSDLSFDA
-1357 KKEFLVFVKPGAF
+1357 KKEFLVYVKPGAF

-1377 KIDMDILAD
+1377 KIDMEILAD

-1402 RNKNDKGQFTETYQ
+1402 RNKNDQGQFTETYQ

-1425 ISALTQDEIKN
+1425 ISVLTQDEIKN

-1445 EAGKQKGLYVYPG
+1445 QAGQQKGLYVYPG

-1468 QSKYIIGIKTSDPS
+1468 QSKYVVGIKTSDP
-1482 ILGKINK
+1482 IIQGKINK
-1489 ALSVAGIDPSTDAQ
+1489 ALSVAEINPSTDAQ

-1528 TIDQANN
+1528 TVDQVNN

-1548 AQQAL
+1548 SEQAL

-1567 NTLNGLFYDEISG
+1567 NTLNSVMSSALPG
-1580 ETITLK
+1580 EEVILK
-1586 VSDLPNDISF
+1586 VDDLPNDISF

-1649 EGTARRELLNKVQAS
+1649 EGTPRRELLDKVQAS
-1664 LGYRYEEMLNG
+1664 LGYRYDEMLNG
-1675 TDGYMAVVLMPNGTY
+1675 SDGYMAVVLMPNGTY

-1695 AAEPLNFDELM
+1695 AAEPLNFDQLM
-1706 LETIAQAQKVIGQL
+1706 LETIAEAQKVIGQL
-1720 PKGTGTQLKKGSKEL
+1720 PKGTDTQLKKGSKEL
-1735 KALRVWNK
+1735 KELRAWNK
-1743 ALNEKLFIT
+1743 SIHEKLFIT
-1752 NNPGVNIS
+1752 SNSGVKIS

-1766 GKIELQVSVNENRLE
+1766 GKIELQVTVNKKRLE
-1781 TVRLSKDTIMDEG
+1781 TIRLGKDTIMGEES
-1794 ILNPKK
+1794 LNPKK

-1811 KTISDEKISLSPKN
+1811 KTISDEKISLSPEN

-1871 TAQGTSAEDRAAEVV
+1871 TAQDTSAEDRAAEVV

-2233 SRMSKNTDP
+2233 SRMSKNTDA

-2302 IIDGQAAEEEYNQE
+2302 VIDSQAAEEEYNQE

-2427 VETLLSDSPLSLEI
+2427 VETLLSDNPLPLEI

-2762 AENLEVKTALAP
+2762 AENEEVKTALAP

-2877 VTLNQAL
+2877 VTLDQAL

-2943 NLINDA
+2943 NLIDDA

-3069 DRIENDGQLFVDPL
+3069 DRIERGED
-3083 KYQDP
+3083 
-3088 KEFKSRKKITSE
+3088 ITSE
-3100 EIFGK
+3100 EIFGE
-3105 NGYVQNGAML
+3105 NGFVQNGAML

-3143 NIETNPLKPP
+3143 NIAAEGQTP

-3173 EELKSGSIAIAAPL
+3173 EELKSESIAIAAPL

-3244 TSEQKDN
+3244 TSEQKDD

-3340 STINGEQQYDLNNPI
+3340 STVNGEQQYDLNNPI

-3432 DTETE
+3432 DTNAE
-3437 PNWSGVKIPKGGF
+3437 PSWSEVKIPKGGF

-3479 MPAHFKSVMDLV
+3479 MPAHFKSVMDLI
-3491 ENGNRT
+3491 EKGNRT

-3582 DYIEYVKNQVAKKG
+3582 DYIEYVKNQVTKKG

-3684 STTEETPI
+3684 STTEEAPI

-3774 APSIVINGVT
+3774 APAIVINGVT

-3797 TEKGLR
+3797 TENGLR

-3886 ALNPKGKKFKA
+3886 ALNPEGKKFKA

-3930 NVVVKFTGN
+3930 NVVAKFTGN

-3975 LSSIYLKDT
+3975 LSSIYLEDT

-4219 SNTSNSLLNTFTKYS
+4219 SNISNSLLNTFNKNS
-4234 EDTNLSDGVLTV
+4234 KNINISDDVLTV
-4246 GLNNNPQSTDLEY
+4246 SLSTNPQATDLEY
-4259 ARYKSIDPMGN
+4259 ARYKSIDPLGN
-4270 ERYTTYKL
+4270 ETFTTYKL
-4278 DAEKSNESNKVFN
+4278 DAEKSNETNRVFN
-4291 TIETYGS
+4291 KTETYGS

-4319 SVKEKNYGSDTN
+4319 SVKEKNYASDTN
-4331 LDGVYNQDEQINYAS
+4331 FDGVYNQDEQIDYNS
-4346 MEAEQNA
+4346 IEAEQNA

-4368 GIASDIKV
+4368 GITSDIKV

-4395 EIPEYKIN
+4395 EVPEYKIN
-4403 RQLQNQDESIRYA
+4403 RQLQNEDESIRYA
-4416 STNGT
+4416 STDGT
-4421 TITLNPVEGKDG
+4421 TITLNPVEGENG

-4453 AKVLEAVAAQG
+4453 AKVLEAVASQG
-4464 WSMDRITNLLSSNKL
+4464 WSMDRITDLLSSNKL
-4479 INTFLVL
+4479 INTFLIL

-4520 IVALLQIDAIEG
+4520 IVALLQIDAMEG
-4532 GTIPTQQTSDTI
+4532 GTIPTQQTS
-4544 NIYAGTN
+4544 
-4551 ENAELSNFANR
+4551 E
-4562 PFSYKGREY
+4562 
-4571 KNVEQAFQYQ
+4571 
-4581 KLMGFAPNSGGSN
+4581 
-4594 FLNDEVGSKILQ
+4594 
-4606 AKTGAEAK
+4606 
-4614 KLGRQIKQLNTV
+4614 
-4626 AWDRSS
+4626 
-4632 SSIMKD
+4632 
-4638 LITESF
+4638 
-4644 KQNPQALAKLLATGN
+4644 
-4659 ATLTHTQDKTKYREL
+4659 
-4674 FPKILMEVRQ
+4674 
-4684 ELSGSQQT
+4684 
-4692 QQTSD
+4692 

-4732 EEQIEP
+4732 EGQIEP

-4761 NEGTYIPTDEMTS
+4761 NEGTYIATDEMTS

>member
-10 LDNAISQNETLASVI
+10 LDNAIAQNETSSSVI

-257 ATALSGGTLALPAAA
+257 ATALSGGALAVPAAA

-277 AVKLGKTI
+277 AVRLGKTI

-299 KMLTAARNVDGARDV
+299 KMLTAARNVEGARDV

-539 DYYKNIFTTPG
+539 DYYKNVFTTPG

-684 DFAKFQQIYTV
+684 DFGKFQQIYTV

-709 DYAKLSDQE
+709 DYTKLSDQE

-726 KKEVESGKARERFQ
+726 KKEVESGKARGRFQ

-753 NNRKDDF
+753 NDRKDDF

-770 KGTKEYQ
+770 KGTREYQ

-872 SALEVILSD
+872 AALEVILSD

-902 EFEKYVKYLAGSN
+902 EFENYVKYLAGSN

-1021 LTIFLNEFYNK
+1021 LTMFLNEFYNK
-1032 NGQITKTVNPL
+1032 NGQITEAVNPL

-1113 QYKNYQNTQLN
+1113 QYKNYQSTQLN

-1135 TEPAKNFRNA
+1135 TESAKNFRNA

-1160 NPNNPLTKEQKLDDT
+1160 NPNNSLTEEQKLDDT
-1175 LFINWLLSDNGLQN
+1175 LFINWLSSDNGLQN

-1196 QKLDLSLSD
+1196 QKLNVSLSD

-1217 ENFQGNPNRQVY
+1217 ESFQGNPNRQVY

-1278 LFTDLDNAEKLRARL
+1278 LFTDPDNAEKLRARL

-1324 LIEYKILSKPN
+1324 LIEYKILSKPA

-1348 DKSNLSFDA
+1348 DKSDLSFDA
-1357 KKEFLVFVKPGAF
+1357 KKEFLVYVKPGAF

-1377 KIDMDILAD
+1377 KIDMEILAD

-1402 RNKNDKGQFTETYQ
+1402 RNKNDQGQFTETYQ

-1425 ISALTQDEIKN
+1425 ISVLTQDEIKN

-1445 EAGKQKGLYVYPG
+1445 QAGQQKGLYVYPG

-1468 QSKYIIGIKTSDPS
+1468 QSKYVVGIKTSDP
-1482 ILGKINK
+1482 IIQGKINK
-1489 ALSVAGIDPSTDAQ
+1489 ALSVAEINPSTDAQ

-1528 TIDQANN
+1528 TVDQVNN

-1548 AQQAL
+1548 SEQAL

-1567 NTLNGLFYDEISG
+1567 NTLNSVMSSALPG
-1580 ETITLK
+1580 EEVILK
-1586 VSDLPNDISF
+1586 VDDLPNDISF

-1649 EGTARRELLNKVQAS
+1649 EGTPRRELLDKVQAS
-1664 LGYRYEEMLNG
+1664 LGYRYDEMLNG
-1675 TDGYMAVVLMPNGTY
+1675 SDGYMAVVLMPNGTY

-1695 AAEPLNFDELM
+1695 AAEPLNFDQLM
-1706 LETIAQAQKVIGQL
+1706 LETIAEAQKVIGQL
-1720 PKGTGTQLKKGSKEL
+1720 PKGTDTQLKKGSKEL
-1735 KALRVWNK
+1735 KELRAWNK
-1743 ALNEKLFIT
+1743 SIHEKLFIT
-1752 NNPGVNIS
+1752 SNSGVKIS

-1766 GKIELQVSVNENRLE
+1766 GKIELQVTVNKKRLE
-1781 TVRLSKDTIMDEG
+1781 TIRLGKDTIMGEES
-1794 ILNPKK
+1794 LNPKK

-1811 KTISDEKISLSPKN
+1811 KTISDEKISLSPEN

-1871 TAQGTSAEDRAAEVV
+1871 TAQDTSAEDRAAEVV

-1937 ALRESEEYQKLLA
+1937 ALRESVEYQKLLA

-2233 SRMSKNTDP
+2233 SRMSKNTDA

-2302 IIDGQAAEEEYNQE
+2302 VIDSQAAEEEYNQE

-2427 VETLLSDSPLSLEI
+2427 VETLLSDNPLPLEI

-2762 AENLEVKTALAP
+2762 AENEEVKTALAP

-2877 VTLNQAL
+2877 VTLDQAL

-2943 NLINDA
+2943 NLIDDA

-3009 INHTVDKVSGFVL
+3009 VNHTVDKVSGFVL

-3069 DRIENDGQLFVDPL
+3069 DRIERGED
-3083 KYQDP
+3083 
-3088 KEFKSRKKITSE
+3088 ITSE
-3100 EIFGK
+3100 EIFGE
-3105 NGYVQNGAML
+3105 NGFVQNGAML

-3143 NIETNPLKPP
+3143 NIAAEGQTP
-3153 IWEAKPNMVQL
+3153 IWEAKPNMVKL

-3173 EELKSGSIAIAAPL
+3173 EELKSESIAIAAPL

-3244 TSEQKDN
+3244 TSEQKDD

-3340 STINGEQQYDLNNPI
+3340 STVNGEQQYDLNNPI

-3432 DTETE
+3432 DTNAE
-3437 PNWSGVKIPKGGF
+3437 PSWSEVKIPKGGF

-3479 MPAHFKSVMDLV
+3479 MPAHFKSVMDLI
-3491 ENGNRT
+3491 EKGNRT

-3582 DYIEYVKNQVAKKG
+3582 DYIEYVKNQVTKKG

-3684 STTEETPI
+3684 STTEEAPI

-3774 APSIVINGVT
+3774 APAIVINGVT

-3797 TEKGLR
+3797 TENGLR

-3886 ALNPKGKKFKA
+3886 ALNPEGKKFKA

-3930 NVVVKFTGN
+3930 NVVAKFTGN

-3975 LSSIYLKDT
+3975 LSSIYLEDT

-4219 SNTSNSLLNTFTKYS
+4219 SNISNSLLNTFNKNS
-4234 EDTNLSDGVLTV
+4234 KNINISDDVLTV
-4246 GLNNNPQSTDLEY
+4246 SLSTNPQATDLEY
-4259 ARYKSIDPMGN
+4259 ARYKSIDPLGN
-4270 ERYTTYKL
+4270 ETFTTYKL
-4278 DAEKSNESNKVFN
+4278 DAEKSNETNRVFN
-4291 TIETYGS
+4291 KTETYGS

-4319 SVKEKNYGSDTN
+4319 SVKEKNYASDTN
-4331 LDGVYNQDEQINYAS
+4331 FDGVYNQDEQIDYNS
-4346 MEAEQNA
+4346 IEAEQNA

-4368 GIASDIKV
+4368 GITSDIKV

-4395 EIPEYKIN
+4395 EVPEYKIN
-4403 RQLQNQDESIRYA
+4403 RQLQNEDESIRYA
-4416 STNGT
+4416 STDGT
-4421 TITLNPVEGKDG
+4421 TITLNPVEGENG

-4453 AKVLEAVAAQG
+4453 AKVLEAVASQG
-4464 WSMDRITNLLSSNKL
+4464 WSMDRITDLLSSNKL
-4479 INTFLVL
+4479 INTFLIL

-4520 IVALLQIDAIEG
+4520 IVALLQIDAMEG
-4532 GTIPTQQTSDTI
+4532 GTIPTQQTS
-4544 NIYAGTN
+4544 
-4551 ENAELSNFANR
+4551 E
-4562 PFSYKGREY
+4562 
-4571 KNVEQAFQYQ
+4571 
-4581 KLMGFAPNSGGSN
+4581 
-4594 FLNDEVGSKILQ
+4594 
-4606 AKTGAEAK
+4606 
-4614 KLGRQIKQLNTV
+4614 
-4626 AWDRSS
+4626 
-4632 SSIMKD
+4632 
-4638 LITESF
+4638 
-4644 KQNPQALAKLLATGN
+4644 
-4659 ATLTHTQDKTKYREL
+4659 
-4674 FPKILMEVRQ
+4674 
-4684 ELSGSQQT
+4684 
-4692 QQTSD
+4692 

-4732 EEQIEP
+4732 EGQIEP

-4761 NEGTYIPTDEMTS
+4761 NEGTYIATDEMTS

>member
-10 LDNAISQNETLASVI
+10 LDNAIAQNETSSSVI

-119 ENIGPANG
+119 ENIGPDNG

-257 ATALSGGTLALPAAA
+257 ATALSGGALAVPAAA

-277 AVKLGKTI
+277 AVRLGKTI

-299 KMLTAARNVDGARDV
+299 KMLTAARNVEGARDV

-539 DYYKNIFTTPG
+539 DYYKNVFTTPG

-709 DYAKLSDQE
+709 DYSKLSDQE

-753 NNRKDDF
+753 NDRKDDF

-770 KGTKEYQ
+770 KGTREYQ

-872 SALEVILSD
+872 AALEVILSD

-902 EFEKYVKYLAGSN
+902 EFENYVKYLAGSN

-1021 LTIFLNEFYNK
+1021 LTMFLNEFYNK
-1032 NGQITKTVNPL
+1032 NGQITEAVNPL

-1113 QYKNYQNTQLN
+1113 QYKNYQSTQLN

-1135 TEPAKNFRNA
+1135 TESAKNFRNA

-1160 NPNNPLTKEQKLDDT
+1160 NPNNSLTEEQKLDDT
-1175 LFINWLLSDNGLQN
+1175 LFINWLSSDNGLQN

-1196 QKLDLSLSD
+1196 QKLNVSLSD

-1217 ENFQGNPNRQVY
+1217 ESFQGNPNRQVY

-1278 LFTDLDNAEKLRARL
+1278 LFTDPDNAEKLRARL

-1324 LIEYKILSKPN
+1324 LIEYKILSKPA

-1348 DKSNLSFDA
+1348 DKSDLSFDA
-1357 KKEFLVFVKPGAF
+1357 KKEFLVYVKPGAF

-1377 KIDMDILAD
+1377 KIDMEILAD

-1402 RNKNDKGQFTETYQ
+1402 RNKNDQGQFTETYQ

-1425 ISALTQDEIKN
+1425 ISVLTQDEIKN

-1445 EAGKQKGLYVYPG
+1445 QAGQQKGLYVYPG

-1468 QSKYIIGIKTSDPS
+1468 QSKYVVGIKTSDP
-1482 ILGKINK
+1482 IIQGKINK
-1489 ALSVAGIDPSTDAQ
+1489 ALSVAEINPSTDAQ

-1528 TIDQANN
+1528 TVDQVNN

-1548 AQQAL
+1548 SEQAL

-1567 NTLNGLFYDEISG
+1567 NTLNSVMSSALPG
-1580 ETITLK
+1580 EEVILK
-1586 VSDLPNDISF
+1586 VDDLPNDISF

-1649 EGTARRELLNKVQAS
+1649 EGTPRRELLDKVQAS
-1664 LGYRYEEMLNG
+1664 LGYRYDEMLNG
-1675 TDGYMAVVLMPNGTY
+1675 SDGYMAVVLMPNGTY

-1695 AAEPLNFDELM
+1695 AAEPLNFDQLM
-1706 LETIAQAQKVIGQL
+1706 LETIAEAQKVIGQL
-1720 PKGTGTQLKKGSKEL
+1720 PKGTDTQLKKGSKEL
-1735 KALRVWNK
+1735 KELRAWNK
-1743 ALNEKLFIT
+1743 SIHEKLFIT
-1752 NNPGVNIS
+1752 SNSGVKIS

-1766 GKIELQVSVNENRLE
+1766 GKIELQVTVNKKRLE
-1781 TVRLSKDTIMDEG
+1781 TIRLGKDTIMGEES
-1794 ILNPKK
+1794 LNPKK

-1811 KTISDEKISLSPKN
+1811 KTISDEKISLSPEN

-1871 TAQGTSAEDRAAEVV
+1871 TAQDTSAEDRAAEVV

-2233 SRMSKNTDP
+2233 SRMSKNTDA

-2302 IIDGQAAEEEYNQE
+2302 VIDSQAAEEEYNQE

-2427 VETLLSDSPLSLEI
+2427 VETLLSDNPLPLEI

-2762 AENLEVKTALAP
+2762 AENEEVKTALAP

-2877 VTLNQAL
+2877 VTLDQAL

-2943 NLINDA
+2943 NLIDDA

-3069 DRIENDGQLFVDPL
+3069 DRIERGED
-3083 KYQDP
+3083 
-3088 KEFKSRKKITSE
+3088 ITSE
-3100 EIFGK
+3100 EIFGE
-3105 NGYVQNGAML
+3105 NGFVQNGAML

-3143 NIETNPLKPP
+3143 NIAAEGQTP
-3153 IWEAKPNMVQL
+3153 IWEAKPNMVKL

-3173 EELKSGSIAIAAPL
+3173 EELKSESIAIAAPL

-3244 TSEQKDN
+3244 TSEQKDD

-3340 STINGEQQYDLNNPI
+3340 STVNGEQQYDLNNPI

-3432 DTETE
+3432 DTNAE
-3437 PNWSGVKIPKGGF
+3437 PSWSEVKIPKGGF

-3479 MPAHFKSVMDLV
+3479 MPAHFKSVMDLI
-3491 ENGNRT
+3491 EKGNRT

-3582 DYIEYVKNQVAKKG
+3582 DYIEYVKNQVTKKG

-3684 STTEETPI
+3684 STTEEAPI

-3774 APSIVINGVT
+3774 APAIVINGVT

-3797 TEKGLR
+3797 TENGLR

-3886 ALNPKGKKFKA
+3886 ALNPEGKKFKA

-3930 NVVVKFTGN
+3930 NVVAKFTGN

-3975 LSSIYLKDT
+3975 LSSIYLEDT

-4219 SNTSNSLLNTFTKYS
+4219 SNISNSLLNTFNKNS
-4234 EDTNLSDGVLTV
+4234 KNINISDDVLTV
-4246 GLNNNPQSTDLEY
+4246 SLSTNPQATDLEY
-4259 ARYKSIDPMGN
+4259 ARYKSIDPLGN
-4270 ERYTTYKL
+4270 ETFTTYKL
-4278 DAEKSNESNKVFN
+4278 DAEKSNETNRVFN
-4291 TIETYGS
+4291 KTETYGS

-4319 SVKEKNYGSDTN
+4319 SVKEKNYASDTN
-4331 LDGVYNQDEQINYAS
+4331 FDGVYNQDEQIDYNS
-4346 MEAEQNA
+4346 IEAEQNA

-4368 GIASDIKV
+4368 GITSDIKV

-4395 EIPEYKIN
+4395 EVPEYKIN
-4403 RQLQNQDESIRYA
+4403 RQLQNEDESIRYA
-4416 STNGT
+4416 STDGT
-4421 TITLNPVEGKDG
+4421 TITLNPVEGENG

-4453 AKVLEAVAAQG
+4453 AKVLEAVASQG
-4464 WSMDRITNLLSSNKL
+4464 WSMDRITDLLSSNKL
-4479 INTFLVL
+4479 INTFLIL

-4520 IVALLQIDAIEG
+4520 IVALLQIDAMEG
-4532 GTIPTQQTSDTI
+4532 GTIPTQQTS
-4544 NIYAGTN
+4544 
-4551 ENAELSNFANR
+4551 E
-4562 PFSYKGREY
+4562 
-4571 KNVEQAFQYQ
+4571 
-4581 KLMGFAPNSGGSN
+4581 
-4594 FLNDEVGSKILQ
+4594 
-4606 AKTGAEAK
+4606 
-4614 KLGRQIKQLNTV
+4614 
-4626 AWDRSS
+4626 
-4632 SSIMKD
+4632 
-4638 LITESF
+4638 
-4644 KQNPQALAKLLATGN
+4644 
-4659 ATLTHTQDKTKYREL
+4659 
-4674 FPKILMEVRQ
+4674 
-4684 ELSGSQQT
+4684 
-4692 QQTSD
+4692 

-4732 EEQIEP
+4732 EGQIEP

-4761 NEGTYIPTDEMTS
+4761 NEGTYIATDEMTS

>member
-10 LDNAISQNETLASVI
+10 LDNAIAQNETSSSVI

-257 ATALSGGTLALPAAA
+257 ATALSGGALAVPAAA

-277 AVKLGKTI
+277 AVRLGKTI

-299 KMLTAARNVDGARDV
+299 KMLTAARNVEGARDV

-539 DYYKNIFTTPG
+539 DYYKNVFTTPG

-709 DYAKLSDQE
+709 DYSKLSDQE

-770 KGTKEYQ
+770 KGTREYQ

-872 SALEVILSD
+872 AALEVILSD

-902 EFEKYVKYLAGSN
+902 EFENYVKYLAGSN

-1021 LTIFLNEFYNK
+1021 LTMFLNEFYNK
-1032 NGQITKTVNPL
+1032 NGQITEAVNPL

-1113 QYKNYQNTQLN
+1113 QYKNYQSTQLN

-1135 TEPAKNFRNA
+1135 TESAKNFRNA

-1160 NPNNPLTKEQKLDDT
+1160 NPNNSLTEEQKLDDT
-1175 LFINWLLSDNGLQN
+1175 LFINWLSSDNGLQN

-1196 QKLDLSLSD
+1196 QKLNVSLSD

-1217 ENFQGNPNRQVY
+1217 ESFQGNPNRQVY

-1278 LFTDLDNAEKLRARL
+1278 LFTDPDNAEKLRARL

-1324 LIEYKILSKPN
+1324 LIEYKILSKPA

-1348 DKSNLSFDA
+1348 DKSDLSFDA
-1357 KKEFLVFVKPGAF
+1357 KKEFLVYVKPGAF

-1377 KIDMDILAD
+1377 KIDMEILAD

-1402 RNKNDKGQFTETYQ
+1402 RNKNDQGQFTETYQ

-1425 ISALTQDEIKN
+1425 ISVLTQDEIKN

-1445 EAGKQKGLYVYPG
+1445 QAGQQKGLYVYPG

-1468 QSKYIIGIKTSDPS
+1468 QSKYVVGIKTSDP
-1482 ILGKINK
+1482 IIQGKINK
-1489 ALSVAGIDPSTDAQ
+1489 ALSVAEINPSTDAQ

-1528 TIDQANN
+1528 TVDQVNN

-1548 AQQAL
+1548 SEQAL

-1567 NTLNGLFYDEISG
+1567 NTLNSVMSSALPG
-1580 ETITLK
+1580 EEVILK
-1586 VSDLPNDISF
+1586 VDDLPNDISF

-1649 EGTARRELLNKVQAS
+1649 EGTPRRELLDKVQAS
-1664 LGYRYEEMLNG
+1664 LGYRYDEMLNG
-1675 TDGYMAVVLMPNGTY
+1675 SDGYMAVVLMPNGTY

-1695 AAEPLNFDELM
+1695 AAEPLNFDQLM
-1706 LETIAQAQKVIGQL
+1706 LETIAEAQKVIGQL
-1720 PKGTGTQLKKGSKEL
+1720 PKGTDTQLKKGSKEL
-1735 KALRVWNK
+1735 KELRAWNK
-1743 ALNEKLFIT
+1743 SIHEKLFIT
-1752 NNPGVNIS
+1752 SNSGVKIS

-1766 GKIELQVSVNENRLE
+1766 GKIELQVTVNKKRLE
-1781 TVRLSKDTIMDEG
+1781 TIRLGKDTIMGEES
-1794 ILNPKK
+1794 LNPKK

-1811 KTISDEKISLSPKN
+1811 KTISDEKISLSPEN

-1844 TNVMKSVTSPAK
+1844 TNVIKSVTSPAK
-1856 LQLFADPGAEQAAYN
+1856 IQLFADPAAEQAAYN
-1871 TAQGTSAEDRAAEVV
+1871 IAQSTSAEDRAAEVV

-2050 SDAEITKYL
+2050 SDVEITKYL

-2233 SRMSKNTDP
+2233 SRMSKNTDA

-2302 IIDGQAAEEEYNQE
+2302 VIDSQAAEEEYNQE

-2427 VETLLSDSPLSLEI
+2427 VETLLSDNPLPLEI

-2762 AENLEVKTALAP
+2762 AENEEVKTALAP

-2877 VTLNQAL
+2877 VTLDQAL

-2943 NLINDA
+2943 NLIDDA

-3009 INHTVDKVSGFVL
+3009 VNHTVDKVSGFVL

-3069 DRIENDGQLFVDPL
+3069 DRIERGED
-3083 KYQDP
+3083 
-3088 KEFKSRKKITSE
+3088 ITSE
-3100 EIFGK
+3100 EIFGE
-3105 NGYVQNGAML
+3105 NGFVQNGAML

-3143 NIETNPLKPP
+3143 NIAAEGQTP
-3153 IWEAKPNMVQL
+3153 IWEAKPNMVKL

-3173 EELKSGSIAIAAPL
+3173 EELKSESIAIAAPL

-3244 TSEQKDN
+3244 TSEQKDD

-3340 STINGEQQYDLNNPI
+3340 STVNGEQQYDLNNPI

-3432 DTETE
+3432 DTNAE
-3437 PNWSGVKIPKGGF
+3437 PSWSEVKIPKGGF

-3479 MPAHFKSVMDLV
+3479 MPAHFKSVMDLI
-3491 ENGNRT
+3491 EKGNRT

-3582 DYIEYVKNQVAKKG
+3582 DYIEYVKNQVTKKG

-3684 STTEETPI
+3684 STTEEAPI

-3774 APSIVINGVT
+3774 APAIVINGVT

-3797 TEKGLR
+3797 TENGLR

-3886 ALNPKGKKFKA
+3886 ALNPEGKKFKA

-3930 NVVVKFTGN
+3930 NVVAKFTGN

-3975 LSSIYLKDT
+3975 LSSIYLEDT

-4219 SNTSNSLLNTFTKYS
+4219 SNISNSLLNTFNKNS
-4234 EDTNLSDGVLTV
+4234 KNINISDDVLTV
-4246 GLNNNPQSTDLEY
+4246 SLSTNPQATDLEY
-4259 ARYKSIDPMGN
+4259 ARYKSIDPLGN
-4270 ERYTTYKL
+4270 ETFTTYKL
-4278 DAEKSNESNKVFN
+4278 DAEKSNETNRVFN
-4291 TIETYGS
+4291 KTETYGS

-4319 SVKEKNYGSDTN
+4319 SVKEKNYASDTN
-4331 LDGVYNQDEQINYAS
+4331 FDGVYNQDEQIDYNS
-4346 MEAEQNA
+4346 IEAEQNA

-4368 GIASDIKV
+4368 GITSDIKV

-4395 EIPEYKIN
+4395 EVPEYKIN
-4403 RQLQNQDESIRYA
+4403 RQLQNEDESIRYA
-4416 STNGT
+4416 STDGT
-4421 TITLNPVEGKDG
+4421 TITLNPVEGENG

-4453 AKVLEAVAAQG
+4453 AKVLEAVASQG
-4464 WSMDRITNLLSSNKL
+4464 WSMDRITDLLSSNKL
-4479 INTFLVL
+4479 INTFLIL

-4520 IVALLQIDAIEG
+4520 IVALLQIDAMEG
-4532 GTIPTQQTSDTI
+4532 GTIPTQQTS
-4544 NIYAGTN
+4544 
-4551 ENAELSNFANR
+4551 E
-4562 PFSYKGREY
+4562 
-4571 KNVEQAFQYQ
+4571 
-4581 KLMGFAPNSGGSN
+4581 
-4594 FLNDEVGSKILQ
+4594 
-4606 AKTGAEAK
+4606 
-4614 KLGRQIKQLNTV
+4614 
-4626 AWDRSS
+4626 
-4632 SSIMKD
+4632 
-4638 LITESF
+4638 
-4644 KQNPQALAKLLATGN
+4644 
-4659 ATLTHTQDKTKYREL
+4659 
-4674 FPKILMEVRQ
+4674 
-4684 ELSGSQQT
+4684 
-4692 QQTSD
+4692 

-4732 EEQIEP
+4732 EGQIEP

-4761 NEGTYIPTDEMTS
+4761 NEGTYIATDEMTS

>member
-1 MEDQLDNTT
+1 MEDQLNNSS
-10 LDNAISQNETLASVI
+10 LDQAIEVTQDSSSVI
-25 DKEQSFI
+25 PTDKSYV
-32 PVEEMF
+32 PVEELF
-38 DTPEYDEYID
+38 NTPEYDEYID
-48 MADVSEI
+48 SSDMSGL
-55 QQLQASAPLAN
+55 QQLEEGSKGLDD
-66 KYGISALANMGAPRP
+66 YGISALANFGVFRP
-81 SVATN
+81 TLATG
-86 TYDPLSQQ
+86 TYDPVLQQ
-94 APPTINGIGG
+94 TPPNINEPGGIE
-104 VNRMLD
+104 RMIKFT
-110 QRLDAIQNQ
+110 LDANQ
-119 ENIGPANG
+119 ATENAGKPADSVSFN
-127 IGTIAPQVSSIKQS
+127 TPQVAGIKQS
-141 NFMRYYEHPMYAELG
+141 NFMRFYEHPEFKNLG
-156 FSPYANNEEYYNTNS
+156 FSPYANNDEYYNANS
-171 NAWDDLART
+171 TAWDDLGRT
-180 SGSFVSLMGT
+180 LGSFSSLVGT

-196 RNLSDPFGPDLKSAR
+196 RGLSDPFGPDLKSAR
-211 EFEEAMAIG
+211 EFEEAMSIG
-220 SSTRDGAA
+220 SSTRG
-228 GFTNNLFLNA
+228 GFTGFANDLLLNS

-245 GSIAAEEIVLAG
+245 GSIAVEEVVLAG
-257 ATALSGGTLALPAAA
+257 ATALSGGTLAPAAGA
-272 KTGLN
+272 KTAFN
-277 AVKLGKTI
+277 AAKIAKTI
-285 ANSFGVTR
+285 ANSFGITR
-293 IAAATK
+293 FAGATRNLLK
-299 KMLTAARNVDGARDV
+299 STNTLDTARELYSGFKSTRN
-314 YNGFTTA
+314 
-321 GKFVGK
+321 FVGK
-327 VFAPETV
+327 ILAPETV
-334 AAIRSLKTAQNGAQN
+334 AAIRSFKTTKNGAQN
-349 LSNMAKASKT
+349 LGNMAKMSKT
-359 FGGFYKDLRSLNLAL
+359 FGGFYRDARSLNLAL
-374 AESSLEAGMVY
+374 AESSLESGMVY
-385 NQRINENLA
+385 NQRISENLA
-394 IQSSKNLGD
+394 MQSRENFGAA
-403 PVTSLQLE
+403 VTPDQMK
-411 SIQNNASKAGF
+411 SIADNANRASFATF
-422 DTLLANAPLIFLSNQ
+422 IRNAPLIFLSNQ

-447 SKSFARLANEK
+447 NKSFARYANSK
-458 VTGIGRRI
+458 ISGLGRRI
-466 IQKSKGVGKDG
+466 IQKSGIVDKAG
-477 KKVLDVFEDAGTGF
+477 KKTLAKFDGAGNLIEGVFEDAGTGLT
-491 KGLVN
+491 GLIN
-496 RFTTAGIKGN
+496 RLSSAGIKGN
-506 TRKLAG
+506 TKKLG
-512 ASLRFF
+512 QASLRFF

-532 AISGATN
+532 AISEGAN
-539 DYYKNIFTTPG
+539 MYYRNVFKDPM
-550 SGGYDLYKQSV
+550 SGGYDLYRE
-561 HSAVSDQFSAQG
+561 AVNSGISSQFSAEG
-573 FETFMSG
+573 FKVFMSG

-595 QGIPATYRAAK
+595 QGVPAVYRAAK

-615 AAYAQQ
+615 AAYDQQ

-627 WVKNVVKSYNEAW
+627 WIKAVVKSYNQAW
-640 NQQAEDPSQLWDPAK
+640 NQQAEDPSQLWDPKK

-663 VAGELTQSNYM
+663 VAGEMTESAFKS
-674 DDRFGFIDAK
+674 DKFGFIDAK
-684 DFAKFQQIYTV
+684 DFGKFQQIYTI
-695 LSTGGAQIFQNQLE
+695 LNTGGAQIFENQLK
-709 DYAKLSDQE
+709 DYMKLSDEE
-718 LIDAGFAS
+718 LADAFPS
-726 KKEVESGKARERFQ
+726 DKKDIKSGKLRERFQ
-740 SMINQIEKTDNDY
+740 SMIDQIGATENTY
-753 NNRKDDF
+753 NERKDDF

-765 RQQFK
+765 KESFI

-784 AWAHANYLYMFTKDG
+784 SWAHANYLYMFTKDG
-799 FDRALERSN
+799 FDRAVERSN
-808 SIYQTLASDPLF
+808 SIYEALASDPLF
-820 ENMAASDITV
+820 KDMAASDITV
-830 LLDKDS
+830 LMDKDS

-844 EQELSVL
+844 EAELSVL
-851 TGDTAENKKLIKDKT
+851 TADTDANKKIIKEKKE
-866 DKRERL
+866 KRERL
-872 SALEVILSD
+872 AALEIILSD

-902 EFEKYVKYLAGSN
+902 EFEKYVKYLASSK
-915 GTFANKQA
+915 GTFANKEA
-923 IQEALKDIVDY
+923 IREALKDIVDY
-934 KALKGRAKTYDKT
+934 KALKGRAKVYDKT

-980 AVIEEYAEVN
+980 AVIGEYAEVT

-1016 FLATG
+1016 FLVTG
-1021 LTIFLNEFYNK
+1021 STIFLNEFYNK
-1032 NGQITKTVNPL
+1032 NGQITEAVNPL

-1082 REEVNASL
+1082 REEVNTSL

-1113 QYKNYQNTQLN
+1113 QYKNYQSTQLN

-1160 NPNNPLTKEQKLDDT
+1160 NPNSSLTEEQKLDDT
-1175 LFINWLLSDNGLQN
+1175 LFINWLSSDNGLQN

-1196 QKLDLSLSD
+1196 QKLNLSLLD
-1205 VTGQTVSMEAEG
+1205 ITGQTVSMEAEG

-1278 LFTDLDNAEKLRARL
+1278 LFTDPDNAEKLRARL

-1318 KDKEGN
+1318 KDNEGN

-1335 KILEGKNLTLIPN
+1335 KILEGKHLTLIPN
-1348 DKSNLSFDA
+1348 DKSNLSFNE
-1357 KKEFLVFVKPGAF
+1357 KKEFLVYVPPGAF
-1370 KGFYDLQ
+1370 KDFYDLQ
-1377 KIDMDILAD
+1377 KIDMEILAD

-1391 DVSEPV
+1391 DVFEPV

-1402 RNKNDKGQFTETYQ
+1402 RNKNDQGQFIETNQ
-1416 EGVNRYNAI
+1416 QKENRYKTI
-1425 ISALTQDEIKN
+1425 ISALTQEEIQE
-1436 LELVITLDP
+1436 LELVVTLDP
-1445 EAGKQKGLYVYPG
+1445 QAGQQKGPYSFPELK
-1458 NQPNK
+1458 PNK

-1468 QSKYIIGIKTSDPS
+1468 QSKYVIGIRTSNSDIQS
-1482 ILGKINK
+1482 KINT
-1489 ALSVAGIDPSTDAQ
+1489 ALEIAGINPSTEAT

-1513 FYFEANGVELKPNNF
+1513 FLFESNGVELKPQNF
-1528 TIDQANN
+1528 TIDQVSN
-1535 LIRLPEYLQKELT
+1535 LIRLPEYLQKELSP
-1548 AQQAL
+1548 QQAL

-1567 NTLNGLFYDEISG
+1567 NELNILMDGVPLG
-1580 ETITLK
+1580 EEVILK
-1586 VSDLPNDISF
+1586 IKDLPNEISL

-1607 SSTRTL
+1607 SSTRSL

-1619 RVDEAGNYLIYKLEK
+1619 RVDETGNYLIYKLEK
-1634 GSVGQPRTVTGVTNL
+1634 GAVGQPRTVTGVTNL
-1649 EGTARRELLNKVQAS
+1649 EGTPRRELLDKVKSS
-1664 LGYRYEEMLNG
+1664 LGYQYEEMLNG

-1695 AAEPLNFDELM
+1695 SAEPLNFDDLM
-1706 LETIAQAQKVIGQL
+1706 LKTISEAQKVIGQL

-1735 KALRVWNK
+1735 RDLRAWNK
-1743 ALNEKLFIT
+1743 EINEELFIT
-1752 NNPGVNIS
+1752 SISGVRIS

-1766 GKIELQVSVNENRLE
+1766 GKIELQVDVNGTRLE
-1781 TVRLSKDTIMDEG
+1781 TVRMSKDTIMGEEL
-1794 ILNPKK
+1794 LNPKK

-1805 QEFNNN
+1805 KEFNDNN
-1811 KTISDEKISLSPKN
+1811 LISAEKITLSPSN
-1825 FTASFPRNASIG
+1825 FTKSFPRNASIG

-1844 TNVMKSVTSPAK
+1844 TNVMKSVTSPGK
-1856 LQLFADPGAEQAAYN
+1856 LQLFASPGAVQSLYN
-1871 TAQGTSAEDRAAEVV
+1871 FNQSGFSPN
-1886 PTTEDPIEEG
+1886 PTTIEEEENTGKLIETAENSLDSILDLTQDEFDYMLENKFVGIPKEYLAHIANKIIKDGNTDSLTPREVLVNKELGSLISQLVTIEGG
-1896 VVEPV
+1896 VDTVN
-1901 DKAMEVVASPLV
+1901 KAMEVVSSPLV
-1913 NIKAEIKALKTKLQE
+1913 NVKAQIKNLKTKLQK
-1928 GKSRKEQSK
+1928 GKTGRDRLKVLQ
-1937 ALRESEEYQKLLA
+1937 ESEEYQKLLA

-1960 KILNAMSITDVEDI
+1960 KILGPMSITDVEDI
-1974 NTFMLWAEENL
+1974 NTFLSWANKNL
-1985 PDFISIEDIALLGDN
+1985 PDYISIEDIATLGDN
-2000 LKAGGERV
+2000 LKAGGVRV
-2008 GAFVLNLNHIAGGKT
+2008 GAFVLNLNGIAGGKT
-2023 INGTIYT
+2023 INGTLYT

-2050 SDAEITKYL
+2050 SDVEIKKYL

-2065 VRAKLRLEGK
+2065 VRAKLRVEGK
-2075 NLKKELEMFRRSANT
+2075 SLKKELEMFRRSADT
-2090 YTNMSDARLEQEYYE
+2090 YTNMSNARLEQEYYE
-2105 EYLADQFELFKTGP
+2105 EYLADQFELFKTSP
-2119 KNTKTSSEV
+2119 KNTNTSSEV

-2136 EWIESVFKSYSKN
+2136 EWIESVFKSYNKN
-2149 DLNTLFENIDAGKY
+2149 DLNTLFENIDSGKY
-2163 YSSTPVVNQFTSQTG
+2163 YSSTVVLNQFTSQAG

-2184 ALLPYDEREETTEVL
+2184 ALLPYEEKEETTPVV
-2199 QPDGSTKQITRE
+2199 QSDGSTKQITRK

-2220 ADPLIRSIAAMYL
+2220 ADTLIRSIAAMYL
-2233 SRMSKNTDP
+2233 TRASKNTDP

-2247 DILNGVMDDFYELY
+2247 QILDEVLQDFYVLY
-2261 NSADER
+2261 NSYDER

-2302 IIDGQAAEEEYNQE
+2302 VIDSQAAEEEYNQE

-2412 TGAVVNKLLASIGVS
+2412 TGAVVSKLLASIGVS
-2427 VETLLSDSPLSLEI
+2427 VETLLSDSPLPLEI

-2447 QAFTKAFENFRV
+2447 QAFTKAFENFRI

-2477 AQRDDVNS
+2477 TQRDDVNS

-2542 ALSELL
+2542 ALSDLV

-2558 FSIVSAKPLNVLTVK
+2558 FSIVSAKPVNVLTVK

-2762 AENLEVKTALAP
+2762 AENEEVKTALAP

-2819 TEFNRIKRERT
+2819 TEFNRIKRERNV
-2830 PETKTERSIVG
+2830 ETKTERSIVG

-2877 VTLNQAL
+2877 VTLDQAL

-2905 FTEFKSELVALNL
+2905 FTEFKSELVTLNL

-3057 FGKLTPMQASLL
+3057 FGKLTPMQAALL
-3069 DRIENDGQLFVDPL
+3069 DRVERGED
-3083 KYQDP
+3083 
-3088 KEFKSRKKITSE
+3088 ITSE
-3100 EIFGK
+3100 EIFGE
-3105 NGYVQNGAML
+3105 NGFVQNGAML

-3126 TFIKMSAFPLI
+3126 TYIKMSAFPLI

-3143 NIETNPLKPP
+3143 NIAEKGQAP
-3153 IWEAKPNMVQL
+3153 IWEAKPNMERL
-3164 HNLRMKLEA
+3164 HNLRIKLEA
-3173 EELKSGSIAIAAPL
+3173 EEIESQSIAIAAPL
-3187 SAYKMLKQ
+3187 TAYKMLKQ
-3195 DVTSLSELNNTSEF
+3195 DVTFLSELDDSNEF

-3236 PTQIKNII
+3236 PGQIKTII

-3251 VYVEA
+3251 VMVEA
-3256 LGLTVGQIRKEY
+3256 LGLSVGKIKEAY
-3268 NKATGKRVELKFKNK
+3268 NKATGRRVELKFKNK

-3294 GSIGLM
+3294 GTIGLM
-3300 DELKVSV
+3300 DELNISA

-3355 TVNKF
+3355 TVNRF
-3360 EGLFLTYLSKGSLSE
+3360 EGLFLTYLSKGVLAE
-3375 KLPGHS
+3375 KIPGHS
-3381 LALVSDFGVGV
+3381 LSLVSDFGVGV
-3392 YRKVYSFDSNGIPE
+3392 YRKVYSFDSNGLPE
-3406 RSEIIREG
+3406 RSEIIREN
-3414 VWNKM
+3414 VWNKI
-3419 KNKPALV
+3419 KNKPSLV
-3426 ESTNGL
+3426 GPTNGL
-3432 DTETE
+3432 DTNAE
-3437 PNWSGVKIPKGGF
+3437 PSWSEVKIPKGGF
-3450 VVIQDRLRAGVKAYD
+3450 VVIQDRLRAGLKAYD

-3479 MPAHFKSVMDLV
+3479 MPAHFKSVMDLI
-3491 ENGNRT
+3491 ENTDRS

-3512 QDNHSTINTK
+3512 QDNHSTINSK

-3556 QIKEWYVKDGVFI
+3556 QIKEWYVKDKNFI

-3582 DYIEYVKNQVAKKG
+3582 DYIEYIKSKVDKKG

-3602 LSLYKQD
+3602 LNLYKQD
-3609 DQAIKVSNSSALVVS
+3609 NQSIKVSNPSALVVS

-3638 EMLGLPISKQQYL
+3638 EMLGLPMSKKQYVD
-3651 TYKKKNG
+3651 YKEKNG
-3658 EPYVAALNNNI
+3658 EPYEGALNNNI

-3678 NRGVTE
+3678 NKGVAE

-3697 ALDILEDEW
+3697 TIRILKTQWEE
-3706 KVLQEITKLEDGI
+3706 LQEITKLENGI

-3730 IDIDNILGKIKAFK
+3730 IDIDNILGKVKAFK

-3762 LLTEYKIKLKSN
+3762 LLTEYKIKLKGN
-3774 APSIVINGVT
+3774 APAIKINGVT

-3789 VLREKLSK
+3789 FLRERLSK
-3797 TEKGLR
+3797 TKNGLR

-3862 YNQALNKKE
+3862 YDKALNKKE
-3871 KMDPG
+3871 KRDPG
-3876 VDSLVDAMLE
+3876 VDTLVDVMLDT
-3886 ALNPKGKKFKA
+3886 LNPKGKRFKA

-3930 NVVVKFTGN
+3930 NTVAEFTGN

-3944 NLTQGLGKDMAA
+3944 NLAQGLGKDMAS
-3956 INKKANQIETLL
+3956 INKKANQIEILL

-3984 WQAKYLEIFNSI
+3984 WQAKYLEIFNEV
-3996 RTDLLPVT
+3996 RTELLPVT
-4004 FLSASPQFIEIM
+4004 FLSASPQFKDIM
-4016 DSVLINVDTEST
+4016 SEVLANVDTESS
-4028 GFDEEVEAKISRD
+4028 GYDEEVESKISRD
-4041 LLSYITIKAYQTKGQ
+4041 LLSYITIKAYQVKGQ
-4056 NIATLSNEF
+4056 NTATLSNEF

-4110 LNIVEANTYRSI
+4110 LNLVEANTYRSL

-4149 IVNYMMV
+4149 IINYMMV

-4167 MDAVSPFIMNSYL
+4167 MDAVSPFIMNGYL
-4180 SHIQTANLALRDG
+4180 SHIQTANIALRDG
-4193 SNVKMK
+4193 SDVKMK
-4199 EVFGLTKSE
+4199 EVFGLTKAE
-4208 LSKEFVNGYLE
+4208 LSDEFVSGYLE
-4219 SNTSNSLLNTFTKYS
+4219 SNISNSLLNTFNAKS
-4234 EDTNLSDGVLTV
+4234 KGVSISDGILTV
-4246 GLNNNPQSTDLEY
+4246 SLNNNPQATDLVY
-4259 ARYKSIDPMGN
+4259 ARYRSIDAMGN
-4270 ERYTTYKL
+4270 DTYVTFKV
-4278 DAEKSNESNKVFN
+4278 DKEKSNESVRIFN
-4291 TIETYGS
+4291 TTETYGS

-4304 GFMFGERPTYQKVRE
+4304 GFMFGERPTYQEVRM
-4319 SVKEKNYGSDTN
+4319 SVREKNYASDN
-4331 LDGVYNQDEQINYAS
+4331 NYDRKS
-4346 MEAEQNA
+4346 PIDQQNEFDSLIAEERA
-4353 ALEDALKNGSVDVVA
+4353 ALEFELANSPVEVIVGTSTSIELDGKN
-4368 GIASDIKV
+4368 
-4376 NGEDISKIEPK
+4376 ISEIEPK
-4387 IAAPTRSL
+4387 IAAPTKSL
-4395 EIPEYKIN
+4395 EVPEYKIN

-4416 STNGT
+4416 SSNGT
-4421 TITLNPVEGKDG
+4421 TITLNPVEGEEG

-4453 AKVLEAVAAQG
+4453 QKVLEAVANEG
-4464 WSMDRITNLLSSNKL
+4464 WSMDRITDLLSSNKL

-4486 HEQDHINNNDK
+4486 HEQDHINNNDI

-4520 IVALLQIDAIEG
+4520 IVALLQIDVMEG
-4532 GTIPTQQTSDTI
+4532 GTTPTQQT
-4544 NIYAGTN
+4544 
-4551 ENAELSNFANR
+4551 
-4562 PFSYKGREY
+4562 
-4571 KNVEQAFQYQ
+4571 
-4581 KLMGFAPNSGGSN
+4581 
-4594 FLNDEVGSKILQ
+4594 
-4606 AKTGAEAK
+4606 
-4614 KLGRQIKQLNTV
+4614 
-4626 AWDRSS
+4626 
-4632 SSIMKD
+4632 
-4638 LITESF
+4638 TE
-4644 KQNPQALAKLLATGN
+4644 
-4659 ATLTHTQDKTKYREL
+4659 
-4674 FPKILMEVRQ
+4674 I
-4684 ELSGSQQT
+4684 
-4692 QQTSD
+4692 
-4697 VESLEMEG
+4697 ESLEMEG
-4705 AAQLQLDLQFELE
+4705 ATQLQLDLQFELE

-4752 PFSKMIKAF
+4752 PFTKMIKAF

-4774 EEVFMDEINNCI
+4774 EEVFMDELNNCI

>member
-1 MEDQLDNTT
+1 MDNQLDNSS
-10 LDNAISQNETLASVI
+10 LNQAIEVTKDSSSVVPSN
-25 DKEQSFI
+25 QSYA
-32 PVEEMF
+32 PVEELF
-38 DTPEYDEYID
+38 NTAEYDAYIDSAD
-48 MADVSEI
+48 MADL
-55 QQLQASAPLAN
+55 QQLEEGSKGLDD
-66 KYGISALANMGAPRP
+66 YGIDALANFGTSRP
-81 SVATN
+81 TLATG
-86 TYDPLSQQ
+86 TFDPVLQQ
-94 APPTINGIGG
+94 NPPNLNEPGG
-104 VNRMLD
+104 VERMIKL
-110 QRLDAIQNQ
+110 RLDANQ
-119 ENIGPANG
+119 ANENAGKPGARVSFN
-127 IGTIAPQVSSIKQS
+127 TPQVSGIKQS
-141 NFMRYYEHPMYAELG
+141 NFMRFYEHPEFKNLG
-156 FSPYANNEEYYNTNS
+156 FSPYANNDEYYNANS
-171 NAWDDLART
+171 TVWDDMLRMSGQFASLA
-180 SGSFVSLMGT
+180 GT
-190 GFKSVY
+190 GFKSAY
-196 RNLSDPFGPDLKSAR
+196 RNLSDPFGPDLKSAS

-220 SSTRDGAA
+220 NSSRGGGLAW
-228 GFTNNLFLNA
+228 TNNLLLNS

-245 GSIAAEEIVLAG
+245 GSIALEEVVLAG
-257 ATALSGGTLALPAAA
+257 ATALSGGTLGGLAAA
-272 KTGLN
+272 KTGMN
-277 AVKLGKTI
+277 IAKLGKTI
-285 ANSFGVTR
+285 LNSFGVTR
-293 IAAATK
+293 MAGATRNLMK
-299 KMLTAARNVDGARDV
+299 ATNTISTAKDL
-314 YNGFTTA
+314 YNGFNSTR
-321 GKFVGK
+321 KFVGK
-327 VFAPETV
+327 ILAPETV
-334 AAIRSLKTAQNGAQN
+334 AAIRSFKTTKNGAQN
-349 LSNMAKASKT
+349 IGNLAKMSKT
-359 FGGFYKDLRSLNLAL
+359 FGGFYRDVRSLNFAL

-385 NQRINENLA
+385 NQRVSENLA
-394 IQSSKNLGD
+394 MQSQENFGRS
-403 PVTSLQLE
+403 VTTEQMKGIE
-411 SIQNNASKAGF
+411 DNASRASMA
-422 DTLLANAPLIFLSNQ
+422 TLMRNAPLIFLSNQ

-447 SKSFARLANEK
+447 NKSFARMANSK
-458 VTGIGRRI
+458 ITGMGKRI
-466 IQKSKGVGKDG
+466 IQKSKVLGKDG
-477 KKVLDVFEDAGTGF
+477 KKALDVFEDAGTGAT
-491 KGLVN
+491 GLLN
-496 RFTTAGIKGN
+496 RLTSAGIKGN
-506 TRKLAG
+506 TKKLAQ
-512 ASLRFF
+512 ASLRYF
-518 SANFAE
+518 SANLAE
-524 GLQEIGQE
+524 GFQEIGQE
-532 AISGATN
+532 AISAGAN
-539 DYYKNIFTTPG
+539 NYYSTVFADPMA
-550 SGGYDLYKQSV
+550 GGYDLYRESV
-561 HSAVSDQFSAQG
+561 NSAVSEQFSAQG
-573 FETFMSG
+573 FDVFMSG
-580 FLMGGIVQGPQKLFF
+580 FLMGGVVSGPQKLFF
-595 QGIPATYRAAK
+595 QGVPAVYRAAK

-615 AAYAQQ
+615 AAYTQQ

-627 WVKNVVKSYNEAW
+627 WVASVVKSYNNAW

-663 VAGELTQSNYM
+663 VAGEMTESAFKSDQ
-674 DDRFGFIDAK
+674 FGFIDAK
-684 DFAKFQQIYTV
+684 DFGKFQQIYTV
-695 LSTGGAQIFQNQLE
+695 LSTGGAEIFENQLK
-709 DYAKLSDQE
+709 DYMKLSDEE
-718 LIDAGFAS
+718 LADAFPS
-726 KKEVESGKARERFQ
+726 DKKDIKSGKLRERFQ
-740 SMINQIEKTDNDY
+740 SMINQIEKTENDY
-753 NNRKDDF
+753 NERKDDF

-765 RQQFK
+765 KESFK

-784 AWAHANYLYMFTKDG
+784 SWAHANYLYMFTKDG
-799 FDRALERSN
+799 FDRAVERSN
-808 SIYQTLASDPLF
+808 SIYETLASDPLF
-820 ENMAASDITV
+820 KDMAASDITV
-830 LLDKDS
+830 LMDKDS

-844 EQELSVL
+844 EAELSVL
-851 TGDTAENKKLIKDKT
+851 TGDTEQNKKIIKDKT
-866 DKRERL
+866 DKKERL
-872 SALEVILSD
+872 IALEVILSD

-902 EFEKYVKYLAGSN
+902 EFEKYVKYLASSK
-915 GTFANKQA
+915 GTFANKEA
-923 IQEALKDIVDY
+923 IREALKDIVDY
-934 KALKGRAKTYDKT
+934 KALKGRAKVYDKT
-947 IEYLNNPERFNEIFE
+947 IEYLSNPERFNEIFE

-980 AVIEEYAEVN
+980 AVIGEYAEVT
-990 KKNELVNQIAGL
+990 KKNELVNQIAAL

-1016 FLATG
+1016 FLVTG
-1021 LTIFLNEFYNK
+1021 STIFLNEFYNK
-1032 NGQITKTVNPL
+1032 NGQITEAVNPL

-1082 REEVNASL
+1082 REEVNTSL

-1160 NPNNPLTKEQKLDDT
+1160 NPNSSLTEEQKLDDS
-1175 LFINWLLSDNGLQN
+1175 LFINWLSSDNGLQN

-1196 QKLDLSLSD
+1196 QKLDLSLLD
-1205 VTGQTVSMEAEG
+1205 ITGQTVSMEAEG

-1278 LFTDLDNAEKLRARL
+1278 LFTDPDNAEKLRARL

-1324 LIEYKILSKPN
+1324 LIEYKILSKPA

-1348 DKSNLSFDA
+1348 DKSDLSFDA
-1357 KKEFLVFVKPGAF
+1357 KKEFLVYVKPGAF

-1391 DVSEPV
+1391 DVFEPV

-1402 RNKNDKGQFTETYQ
+1402 KNKNDKGQFTETKQ
-1416 EGVNRYNAI
+1416 EGKNRYNAI

-1445 EAGKQKGLYVYPG
+1445 EGGKQKGFYEYSG

-1463 YIQKI
+1463 YIYKI
-1468 QSKYIIGIKTSDPS
+1468 QSKYVVGIKTSDP
-1482 ILGKINK
+1482 IIQAKIDK
-1489 ALSVAGIDPSTDAQ
+1489 TLLIKGIPPSQDAQ

-1513 FYFEANGVELKPNNF
+1513 FYFEANDVELKPNNF
-1528 TIDQANN
+1528 TVDQVNN
-1535 LIRLPEYLQKELT
+1535 LIRLPEYLQKEKTPEQIL
-1548 AQQAL
+1548 A
-1553 ELIKKNFATSQVLT
+1553 LIKKNFATSQVLT
-1567 NTLNGLFYDEISG
+1567 NALNSVMSKALPG
-1580 ETITLK
+1580 EEVILK
-1586 VSDLPNDISF
+1586 VDDLPNDISF
-1596 NLQLGKTDYDN
+1596 NLQLGKTDYDK

-1619 RVDEAGNYLIYKLEK
+1619 RVDEAGNYLVYKLE
-1634 GSVGQPRTVTGVTNL
+1634 GGLDGQPRTVTGVTNL
-1649 EGTARRELLNKVQAS
+1649 EGTARRELLDKVQAS
-1664 LGYRYEEMLNG
+1664 LGYRYDEMLNG
-1675 TDGYMAVVLMPNGTY
+1675 TDGYMAIVLMPNGTY

-1695 AAEPLNFDELM
+1695 SAEPLDFDQLM
-1706 LETIAQAQKVIGQL
+1706 LETIAEAQKVIGQL
-1720 PKGTGTQLKKGSKEL
+1720 PKGTNTELKKGSKEL
-1735 KALRVWNK
+1735 RELRAWNK

-1752 NNPGVNIS
+1752 QKIKGSSDKIRIS
-1760 LQVSPW
+1760 LQISPW
-1766 GKIELQVSVNENRLE
+1766 GKIELQVTVNKKRLE
-1781 TVRLSKDTIMDEG
+1781 TIRLGKDTIMGEES
-1794 ILNPKK
+1794 LNPKK

-1871 TAQGTSAEDRAAEVV
+1871 ITNTTSAVFVESENFTDAEGNVISKGPELTTASTREDS
-1886 PTTEDPIEEG
+1886 IEEG

-2302 IIDGQAAEEEYNQE
+2302 VIDSQAAEEEYNQE

-2370 EALIIPVDFVDVY
+2370 EALIIPVAFVDVY

-2412 TGAVVNKLLASIGVS
+2412 TGAVVSKLLASIGVS
-2427 VETLLSDSPLSLEI
+2427 VETLLSDSPLPLEI

-2477 AQRDDVNS
+2477 TQRDDVNS

-2542 ALSELL
+2542 ALSDLV

-2558 FSIVSAKPLNVLTVK
+2558 FSIVSAKPVNVLTVK

-2762 AENLEVKTALAP
+2762 AENEEVKTALAP

-2877 VTLNQAL
+2877 VTLDQAL

-2905 FTEFKSELVALNL
+2905 FAEFKSELVTLNL

-3069 DRIENDGQLFVDPL
+3069 DRIERGED
-3083 KYQDP
+3083 
-3088 KEFKSRKKITSE
+3088 ITSE
-3100 EIFGK
+3100 EIFGE
-3105 NGYVQNGAML
+3105 NGFVQNGAML

-3143 NIETNPLKPP
+3143 NIAAEGQTP

-3173 EELKSGSIAIAAPL
+3173 EELKSESIAIAAPL

-3340 STINGEQQYDLNNPI
+3340 STVNGEQQYDLNNPI

-3432 DTETE
+3432 DTNAE
-3437 PNWSGVKIPKGGF
+3437 PSWSEVKIPKGGF

-3479 MPAHFKSVMDLV
+3479 MPAHFKSVMDLI
-3491 ENGNRT
+3491 EKGNKT

-3582 DYIEYVKNQVAKKG
+3582 DYIEYVKNQVTKKG
-3596 SIYNEA
+3596 SVYNEA

-3706 KVLQEITKLEDGI
+3706 KVLQEITKLEGGI

-3744 ANKGAA
+3744 ANKGAS

-3797 TEKGLR
+3797 TENGLR

-3853 INNPLIQDI
+3853 INNPVIQDI

-3871 KMDPG
+3871 KRDPG
-3876 VDSLVDAMLE
+3876 VNTLVDVMLD

-3930 NVVVKFTGN
+3930 NTVAEFTGN

-3944 NLTQGLGKDMAA
+3944 NLAQGLGKDMAS
-3956 INKKANQIETLL
+3956 INKKANQIEILL
-3968 DPKAIMD
+3968 DPEAIMD
-3975 LSSIYLKDT
+3975 LSNIYLKDT
-3984 WQAKYLEIFNSI
+3984 WQAKYLEIFNEVSKE
-3996 RTDLLPVT
+3996 LLPVT
-4004 FLSASPQFIEIM
+4004 FLSASPQFKDIM
-4016 DSVLINVDTEST
+4016 DKVLTNVDPKVIQ
-4028 GFDEEVEAKISRD
+4028 FDEDVVPKISRD

-4091 FLQTFAT
+4091 FLETFA
-4098 VNAYTNKDNNTG
+4098 VANAYTNKDNGTG
-4110 LNIVEANTYRSI
+4110 LNLVEANTFRSL
-4122 NKLQKIDLQTSFAQ
+4122 NKLQKVDLQTSFAK

-4149 IVNYMMV
+4149 IINYMMV

-4167 MDAVSPFIMNSYL
+4167 MDAVSPFIMNGYL

-4193 SNVKMK
+4193 SDLKMK
-4199 EVFGLTKSE
+4199 DVFGLTKEE
-4208 LSKEFVNGYLE
+4208 LSKEFVNGYLA
-4219 SNTSNSLLNTFTKYS
+4219 SNISNPLLNTFNNNSK
-4234 EDTNLSDGVLTV
+4234 NINISDGVLTV
-4246 GLNNNPQSTDLEY
+4246 SLNNNPQSTDLEY
-4259 ARYKSIDPMGN
+4259 ARYKSTDPLGN
-4270 ERYTTYKL
+4270 ETYTTYKL
-4278 DAEKSNESNKVFN
+4278 DVEKSNETNRVFN
-4291 TIETYGS
+4291 KTETYGS

-4331 LDGVYNQDEQINYAS
+4331 LDGVYNQDEQIDYNS
-4346 MEAEQNA
+4346 LEAEQNA

-4368 GIASDIKV
+4368 GITLDIKV

-4395 EIPEYKIN
+4395 EVPEYKIN
-4403 RQLQNQDESIRYA
+4403 RQLQNEDESIRYA
-4416 STNGT
+4416 STDGT
-4421 TITLNPVEGKDG
+4421 TITLNPIEGENG

-4453 AKVLEAVAAQG
+4453 AKVLEAVASQG
-4464 WSMDRITNLLSSNKL
+4464 WSMDRITDLLSSNKL
-4479 INTFLVL
+4479 INTFLIL

-4520 IVALLQIDAIEG
+4520 IVALLQIDAMEG
-4532 GTIPTQQTSDTI
+4532 GTIPAQQTS
-4544 NIYAGTN
+4544 
-4551 ENAELSNFANR
+4551 E
-4562 PFSYKGREY
+4562 
-4571 KNVEQAFQYQ
+4571 
-4581 KLMGFAPNSGGSN
+4581 
-4594 FLNDEVGSKILQ
+4594 
-4606 AKTGAEAK
+4606 
-4614 KLGRQIKQLNTV
+4614 
-4626 AWDRSS
+4626 
-4632 SSIMKD
+4632 
-4638 LITESF
+4638 
-4644 KQNPQALAKLLATGN
+4644 
-4659 ATLTHTQDKTKYREL
+4659 
-4674 FPKILMEVRQ
+4674 
-4684 ELSGSQQT
+4684 
-4692 QQTSD
+4692 

-4732 EEQIEP
+4732 EGQIEP